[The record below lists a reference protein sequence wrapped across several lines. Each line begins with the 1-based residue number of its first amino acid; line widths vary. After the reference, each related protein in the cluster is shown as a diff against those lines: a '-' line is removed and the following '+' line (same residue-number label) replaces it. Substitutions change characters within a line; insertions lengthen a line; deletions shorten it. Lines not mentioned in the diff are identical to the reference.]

1 MIDVVSYAKKKE
13 SAGSVGSGV
22 GGGLGGS
29 LNSILEPHLLWGQVY
44 DGRHDISGDLRGVG
58 NIESDGNVSAKS
70 INSQVGKIDS
80 VTGQELRYTTIIGGS
95 ISATDSTI
103 TNLTTQSHTSQ
114 SLTTTN
120 LSSDTGTI
128 SDLSTQSHNT
138 QTLTA
143 KGVDTERL
151 TGKDIV
157 VDNLTVNKAAHF
169 FSLSVDEIKA
179 TQGQIIVTPASAI
192 IEKVEVLA
200 SGDYKCLWKNT
211 DNQTTT
217 TQTFSA
223 GDFVVCQ
230 TFNTGQSR
238 YYWRLCTEAGNSD
251 GWNYI
256 TLSKT
261 DKDPA
266 SVSEP
271 LKGDNI
277 VQLGNRTDS
286 TRQAAII
293 ISAYNTGYLD
303 KTVVAPSI
311 VQYQGINDYNL
322 ETHRLNVISV
332 GKNIFSG
339 EFRVDNGK
347 TLESYIADRIKLTA
361 SGTPYI
367 SASSGN
373 WMIWDKDQSKYKDSG
388 ISAAGRD
395 GRDGTTPQIKNGT
408 WWIGGTDTRIPA
420 QGSKGEKGEKGD
432 KGDQGLKGDAG
443 VTPRIVDNVWWIGNT
458 NTQVVAK
465 GQDGRDLDPT
475 PYYKLYDRGGS
486 VAVVDTNSRINISI
500 DLGLIEVVGS
510 SASSVSS
517 NNTPANMI
525 QYTGGLIA
533 INREG
538 RFKHSQTLPYTGQTT
553 FTFNLL
559 SGDKLVDSYTIPV
572 TVLPSTVFSVTDNIK
587 AQVQDTKQSIN
598 NVSGRI
604 GTVENKVT
612 QLTQTADTIKTQV
625 QNNKTG
631 LDTVTGKIRQA
642 ESSISSLTQKAGS
655 IEQTVAG
662 TRTELDN
669 LKQTTTR
676 DINTLRQTA
685 SETESKVSRV
695 EETVRDF
702 SVGGQNLLNG
712 VIDFRQ
718 STPLLHTSKDID
730 GYFYYRS
737 IETEQLE
744 AGKKYTL
751 QLKSDGR
758 IAREHK
764 EGQGTKSFTVWL
776 CGKSDN
782 LLFTSSNMVSDCV
795 WTFTCPTTDKYQ
807 LRLNSYSDG
816 VKYESIKFWDIK
828 VEEGNTVTGWSP
840 SSSDLY
846 NYYSRNRVGFDFIE
860 NFPNDHHPAQSISY
874 NHSSDTL
881 TMSYNVSKAG
891 GQLQDIDYT
900 VLFDSNS
907 VSLPNGQYLVRFT
920 PYLSAA
926 DVRLFVEIDNKAG
939 TQTPIDYS
947 QPAHIISGSEVG
959 RVVEV
964 KDNYLRIYFESA
976 HQAGQDTTSNWS
988 ISLTGLKVTRI
999 SSTESYLSQKANS
1012 IEAKVRNG
1020 DITLDAKRVKVRN
1033 GNTETALF
1041 ENGKIKTRYIE
1052 SQEGL
1057 FSVSD
1062 DGFYYRGTV
1071 KDVENE
1077 TVETKIHN
1085 HGLSSRVDETVLKE
1099 GIFQSVKLSP
1109 YSRDTNLE
1117 IISNS
1122 QEAISIASVSNNLE
1136 AAISITDGAVYG
1148 LRALTRRYK
1157 GGNYTLD
1164 TYVKNVIVTGANDL
1178 ENQVIGNQ
1186 ITYLQ
1191 LPDNDLLTKGML
1203 GPNPTSAERVKY
1215 INKYHQTAENLQAG
1229 QEYIIYKRSSGRL
1242 VISVGDD
1249 PRKKI
1254 SIVKYNQGN
1263 VEVVKSVLFTV
1274 NWVGIIKVLYDGQN
1288 WNLYVD
1294 STNY

>member
-13 SAGSVGSGV
+13 SAGSGGSGAA
-22 GGGLGGS
+22 GGLGGGQ
-29 LNSILEPHLLWGQVY
+29 NSIEPHLLWGQVY
-44 DGRHDISGDLRGVG
+44 DGRHDISGDLLGVG

-70 INSQVGKIDS
+70 INTQAGKIDS

-95 ISATDSTI
+95 ISATDSNI
-103 TNLTTQSHTSQ
+103 TNLTTTTQTSQ

-120 LSSDTGTI
+120 LNSDAGTI
-128 SDLSTQSHNT
+128 TDLSTQTHNT
-138 QTLTA
+138 QQLTA

-192 IEKVEVLA
+192 IEKVEVQA
-200 SGDYKCLWKNT
+200 SGDYKCWWKNT

-217 TQTFSA
+217 TQTFST
-223 GDFVVCQ
+223 GDLVVCQ

-238 YYWRLCTEAGNSD
+238 YYWRKCTEAGSSE

-256 TLSKT
+256 VLSKT
-261 DKDPA
+261 DKDPS

-271 LKGDNI
+271 MKGDNI
-277 VQLGNRTDS
+277 VQLGNQTDP
-286 TRQAAII
+286 TRQAAIV

-367 SASSGN
+367 GSGGT
-373 WMIWDKDQSKYKDSG
+373 WMIWDKASNTYKDSKIPARG
-388 ISAAGRD
+388 QD

-443 VTPRIVDNVWWIGNT
+443 VTPRIVDNVWWVGNT
-458 NTQVVAK
+458 NTQVPAR

-475 PYYKLYDRGGS
+475 PIYKLYDRGGS
-486 VAVVDTNSRINISI
+486 VAVVDTNNRLNLNL
-500 DLGLIEVVGS
+500 DLGLIEVVGQ

-517 NNTPANMI
+517 DNTPANKI
-525 QYTGGLIA
+525 QYNGGLIG

-538 RFKHSQTLPYTGQTT
+538 LFKHTQSLPYTGQTT

-559 SGDKLVDSYTIPV
+559 SGDKLLDSFTIPV
-572 TVLPSTVFSVTDNIK
+572 TVLPSTVFSVTDQIK

-598 NVSGRI
+598 NVTGRI

-625 QNNKTG
+625 QNNKTN

-669 LKQTTTR
+669 LQKTTTR

-695 EETVRDF
+695 EEQVRDF

-718 STPLLHTSKDID
+718 PTPLLHTSKDKD
-730 GYFYYRS
+730 GYIYYRGVTS
-737 IETEQLE
+737 ELLE

-751 QLKSDGR
+751 QIKSDGVL
-758 IAREHK
+758 ARGHER
-764 EGQGTKSFTVWL
+764 QGDKSFTVWL

-782 LLFTSSNMVSDCV
+782 LLFTSENAESDCV
-795 WTFTCPTTDKYQ
+795 WTFTCPTTDHYQ

-816 VKYESIKFWDIK
+816 VVYESIKFWDIK
-828 VEEGNTVTGWSP
+828 LEEGNIATGWSP
-840 SSSDLY
+840 SSSDIY
-846 NYYSRNRVGFDFIE
+846 NYYSRNRVGFDFVQ

-874 NHSSDTL
+874 NHSTDTV

-907 VSLPNGQYLVRFT
+907 YAIPNGLYLVRFT

-926 DVRLFVEIDNKAG
+926 DVRLKVEIDNKESI
-939 TQTPIDYS
+939 QTPIDYS
-947 QPAHIISGSEVG
+947 QPAHIISGSEVS

-976 HQAGQDTTSNWS
+976 HQAGQDTTRDWS
-988 ISLTGLKVTRI
+988 IALTGLKVVRI
-999 SSTESYLSQKANS
+999 NSTESYLKQSADK
-1012 IEAKVRNG
+1012 IEAKVLNG
-1020 DITLDAKRVKVRN
+1020 DIILDAKKVKIKN

-1052 SQEGL
+1052 SQGGL
-1057 FSVSD
+1057 FSIND

-1085 HGLSSRVDETVLKE
+1085 HGLSTRVDETIKKE
-1099 GIFQSVKLSP
+1099 GIYSKVAISP
-1109 YSRDTNLE
+1109 YSRDINLE
-1117 IISNS
+1117 IVSNS
-1122 QEAISIASVSNNLE
+1122 QTAISISSPSHDPLHNAVALSV
-1136 AAISITDGAVYG
+1136 TDGCVAG
-1148 LRALTRRYK
+1148 MRYATTYVSS
-1157 GGNYTLD
+1157 GTTYLD
-1164 TYVKNVIVTGANDL
+1164 TYVQNIIVNGETASPPQMTKEGA
-1178 ENQVIGNQ
+1178 GN
-1186 ITYLQ
+1186 TVLV
-1191 LPDNDLLTKGML
+1191 LPDDDSLSKGEL
-1203 GPNPTSAERVKY
+1203 QGDFTTSDKIAWQK
-1215 INKYHQTAENLQAG
+1215 KHGLPPQTLQTG
-1229 QEYIIYKRSSGRL
+1229 QEYRIYKRSKGTIKVVSNSNYPILYYTSNGIIQGDL
-1242 VISVGDD
+1242 VLPANYIGVL
-1249 PRKKI
+1249 
-1254 SIVKYNQGN
+1254 
-1263 VEVVKSVLFTV
+1263 SVLF
-1274 NWVGIIKVLYDGQN
+1274 DGN
-1288 WNLYVD
+1288 YWNIY
-1294 STNY
+1294 TNKY

>member
-13 SAGSVGSGV
+13 SVGSGGSGV

-29 LNSILEPHLLWGQVY
+29 QNSTLEPHLLWGQVY
-44 DGRHDISGDLRGVG
+44 DGRHDISGDLLGVG
-58 NIESDGNVSAKS
+58 NIESDGSISAKS
-70 INSQVGKIDS
+70 INTQTGKLDS

-103 TNLTTQSHTSQ
+103 TNLTTTNHTSQ

-120 LSSDTGTI
+120 LNSDTGTI
-128 SDLSTQSHNT
+128 TDLSTQTHNT
-138 QTLTA
+138 QQLTA

-200 SGDYKCLWKNT
+200 SGDYRCLWKNT

-217 TQTFSA
+217 TQTFNA

-238 YYWRLCTEAGNSD
+238 YYWRLCTEAGNSE

-271 LKGDNI
+271 MKGDNI
-277 VQLGNRTDS
+277 VQLGNRTDT

-367 SASSGN
+367 GSGGT
-373 WMIWDKDQSKYKDSG
+373 WMIWDKASNTYKDSKIPARG
-388 ISAAGRD
+388 QD

-408 WWIGGTDTRIPA
+408 WWIAGTDTRIPA

-458 NTQVVAK
+458 NTQVVAR

-475 PYYKLYDRGGS
+475 LYYKLYDRGGS
-486 VAVVDTNSRINISI
+486 VAVVDTNNRLNLNI
-500 DLGLIEVVGS
+500 DLGLIEVVGQ

-517 NNTPANMI
+517 DNTPANKI
-525 QYTGGLIA
+525 QYNGGLIG

-538 RFKHSQTLPYTGQTT
+538 LFKHSQELPYTGQTT

-572 TVLPSTVFSVTDNIK
+572 TVLPSTVFSVTDQIK

-598 NVSGRI
+598 NVTGRI

-631 LDTVTGKIRQA
+631 LDSVTGKIRQA

-669 LKQTTTR
+669 LKNTTTR

-718 STPLLHTSKDID
+718 PTPLLHTSKDKD
-730 GYFYYRS
+730 GYFYYRGVTS
-737 IETEQLE
+737 ELLE

-751 QLKSDGR
+751 QLKSDGVL
-758 IAREHK
+758 ARGHEK
-764 EGQGTKSFTVWL
+764 QGDKSFTVWL

-782 LLFTSSNMVSDCV
+782 LLFTSENAESDCV
-795 WTFTCPTTDKYQ
+795 WTFTCPTTDHYI

-828 VEEGNTVTGWSP
+828 LEEGNIVSGWSP

-846 NYYSRNRVGFDFIE
+846 NYYSRNRVGFDFVQ

-874 NHSSDTL
+874 NHSTDTV
-881 TMSYNVSKAG
+881 TMTYNVSKAG

-907 VSLPNGQYLVRFT
+907 YAIPNGQYLVRFT

-926 DVRLFVEIDNKAG
+926 DVRLLVEIDNKNS

-947 QPAHIISGSEVG
+947 QPAHIISGSEVS

-976 HQAGQDTTSNWS
+976 HQAGQDTTRDWS
-988 ISLTGLKVTRI
+988 IALTGLKVVRI
-999 SSTESYLSQKANS
+999 NSTESYLKQSADK
-1012 IEAKVRNG
+1012 IEAKVLNG
-1020 DITLDAKRVKVRN
+1020 DIILDAKKVKIKN

-1052 SQEGL
+1052 SPTGIYKVGE
-1057 FSVSD
+1057 
-1062 DGFYYRGTV
+1062 DGFYYQGTV
-1071 KDVENE
+1071 KDVDNE
-1077 TVETKIHN
+1077 TVETKIHS
-1085 HGLSSRVDETVLKE
+1085 HGLTTRVDETIKKE
-1099 GIFQSVKLSP
+1099 GIYSKVAISP
-1109 YSRDTNLE
+1109 YSRDINLD
-1117 IISNS
+1117 IVSNS
-1122 QEAISIASVSNNLE
+1122 QTAISISSPSHDPLHNTVALSV
-1136 AAISITDGAVYG
+1136 TDGCVAG
-1148 LRALTRRYK
+1148 MRYATTYVSS
-1157 GGNYTLD
+1157 GTTYLD
-1164 TYVKNVIVTGANDL
+1164 TYVQNIIVNGETASPPQMTKEGA
-1178 ENQVIGNQ
+1178 GN
-1186 ITYLQ
+1186 TVLV
-1191 LPDNDLLTKGML
+1191 LPDDDSLSKGEL
-1203 GPNPTSAERVKY
+1203 QGDFTTSDKIAWQK
-1215 INKYHQTAENLQAG
+1215 KHGLPPQTLQTG
-1229 QEYIIYKRSSGRL
+1229 QEYRIYKRSKGTIKVVSNSNYPILYYTSNGIIQGDL
-1242 VISVGDD
+1242 VLPANYIGVL
-1249 PRKKI
+1249 
-1254 SIVKYNQGN
+1254 
-1263 VEVVKSVLFTV
+1263 SVLF
-1274 NWVGIIKVLYDGQN
+1274 DGN
-1288 WNLYVD
+1288 YWNIY
-1294 STNY
+1294 TNKY

>member
-13 SAGSVGSGV
+13 SAGSGGSGA
-22 GGGLGGS
+22 GGGIGGS
-29 LNSILEPHLLWGQVY
+29 QNSTLEPHLLWGQVY
-44 DGRHDISGDLRGVG
+44 DGRHDISGDLVGVG
-58 NIESDGNVSAKS
+58 NIESDGNISAKG
-70 INSQVGKIDS
+70 INTQSGKIDS

-103 TNLTTQSHTSQ
+103 TNLTTTNHTSQ

-120 LSSDTGTI
+120 LNSDTGTI
-128 SDLSTQSHNT
+128 TDLSTQSHNT
-138 QTLTA
+138 QQLTA

-200 SGDYKCLWKNT
+200 SGDYKCWWKNT

-217 TQTFSA
+217 TQTFST

-238 YYWRLCTEAGNSD
+238 YYWRLCTEAGGSD

-271 LKGDNI
+271 MKGDNI
-277 VQLGNRTDS
+277 VQLGNRTDP

-367 SASSGN
+367 GN
-373 WMIWDKDQSKYKDSG
+373 NNNWWIWDKDQSKYKDSG
-388 ISAAGRD
+388 ISAAGRNGQD
-395 GRDGTTPQIKNGT
+395 GLTPRIVNNV
-408 WWIGGTDTRIPA
+408 WWIGNTNTGISA
-420 QGSKGEKGEKGD
+420 VGQKGD
-432 KGDQGLKGDAG
+432 KGDRGEKGDQGQKGDAG
-443 VTPRIVDNVWWIGNT
+443 LTPRIVDNVWWIGNT
-458 NTQVVAK
+458 NTNVLAR

-475 PYYKLYDRGGS
+475 PYYKLYDRGSS
-486 VAVVDTNSRINISI
+486 VAVVDTNNRLSLNI
-500 DLGLIEVVGS
+500 DLGLIEVVGQ

-517 NNTPANMI
+517 DNIAANLI
-525 QYTGGLIA
+525 QYNGGLIA

-559 SGDKLVDSYTIPV
+559 SGDKLVDSFTIPV
-572 TVLPSTVFSVTDNIK
+572 TVLPSTVFSVTDQIK

-598 NVSGRI
+598 NVTGRI

-625 QNNKTG
+625 QTNKTN

-669 LKQTTTR
+669 LKNTTTR

-718 STPLLHTSKDID
+718 PTPLLHTSKDKD

-737 IETEQLE
+737 IETEQLL

-751 QLKSDGR
+751 QIKSDGFL
-758 IAREHK
+758 ARGHER
-764 EGQGTKSFTVWL
+764 QGDKSFTVWL
-776 CGKSDN
+776 CGKTDN
-782 LLFTSSNMVSDCV
+782 LLFTSANSVSDCV
-795 WTFTCPTTDKYQ
+795 WTFTCPTTDKYI

-816 VKYESIKFWDIK
+816 VKYESLKFWDIK

-840 SSSDLY
+840 SSSDIY
-846 NYYSRNRVGFDFIE
+846 NYYSRNRVGFDFVQ

-881 TMSYNVSKAG
+881 TMSYNISKAG

-907 VSLPNGQYLVRFT
+907 SNLPNGLYLIRFT

-926 DVRLFVEIDNKAG
+926 DVRLLVEIDNKAG
-939 TQTPIDYS
+939 TQTPIDYT
-947 QPAHIISGSEVG
+947 QPAHIISGSEVS

-976 HQAGQDTTSNWS
+976 HQAGQDTTRDWS
-988 ISLTGLKVTRI
+988 VSLTGLKVVRI
-999 SSTESYLSQKANS
+999 NSTESYLKQSADK
-1012 IEAKVRNG
+1012 IEAKVLNG
-1020 DITLDAKRVKVRN
+1020 DIILDAKRVKIKN
-1033 GNTETALF
+1033 GNTEATLF
-1041 ENGKIKTRYIE
+1041 ENGRIKARYIE
-1052 SQEGL
+1052 SQGGL
-1057 FSVSD
+1057 FSIND

-1085 HGLSSRVDETVLKE
+1085 HGLTTRVDETVLKE

-1109 YSRDTNLE
+1109 YSRDTNLD

-1122 QEAISIASVSNNLE
+1122 EEAISISSVSNNLE

-1148 LRALTRRYK
+1148 LRNLTRRYK

-1164 TYVKNVIVTGANDL
+1164 TYVKNVIVTGASDL
-1178 ENQVIGNQ
+1178 ENQVLGNQ
-1186 ITYLQ
+1186 GTNLQ

-1203 GPNPTSAERVKY
+1203 SPNPTSAERVKY
-1215 INKYHQTAENLQAG
+1215 INKYHSLPENLQAG

-1242 VISVGDD
+1242 VISVDDD
-1249 PRKKI
+1249 PHKKI

-1263 VEVVKSVLFTV
+1263 VEIVKSVLFTV

>member
-13 SAGSVGSGV
+13 SGGSGAGGV

-29 LNSILEPHLLWGQVY
+29 QISTLEPHLLWGQVY
-44 DGRHDISGDLRGVG
+44 DGRHDISGDLLGVG
-58 NIESDGNVSAKS
+58 NIESDGSISAKA
-70 INSQVGKIDS
+70 INTQTGKIDS

-95 ISATDSTI
+95 VSATDSTI
-103 TNLTTQSHTSQ
+103 TNLTTTNHTSQ

-120 LSSDTGTI
+120 LNSDTGTI
-128 SDLSTQSHNT
+128 TDLTSQSHSTQ
-138 QTLTA
+138 QLTA

-200 SGDYKCLWKNT
+200 SGDYKCWWKNT

-217 TQTFSA
+217 TQTFNA

-238 YYWRLCTEAGNSD
+238 YYWRLCTEAGSSD

-271 LKGDNI
+271 MKGDNI
-277 VQLGNRTDS
+277 VQLGNRTDP

-367 SASSGN
+367 SGSSGN
-373 WMIWDKDQSKYKDSG
+373 WMVWDQNQNKYKDSG
-388 ISAAGRD
+388 ISAAGRNGQD
-395 GRDGTTPQIKNGT
+395 APTPIIKSGV
-408 WWIGGTDTRIPA
+408 WWV
-420 QGSKGEKGEKGD
+420 GSTNTGISAVGQKGD
-432 KGDQGLKGDAG
+432 KGDKGDRG
-443 VTPRIVDNVWWIGNT
+443 EKGERGSDGLIPRIVENFWWVGNT
-458 NTQVVAK
+458 NTNVPAR

-486 VAVVDTNSRINISI
+486 VAVVDTNNRLNLNI
-500 DLGLIEVVGS
+500 DLGLIEVVGQ

-517 NNTPANMI
+517 DNTPANKI
-525 QYTGGLIA
+525 QYSGGLIG

-538 RFKHSQTLPYTGQTT
+538 RFKHTQTLPYTGQTT

-572 TVLPSTVFSVTDNIK
+572 TVLPSTVFSVTDQIK

-598 NVSGRI
+598 NVTGRI

-669 LKQTTTR
+669 LQKTTTR

-718 STPLLHTSKDID
+718 STPLLHTSKDKD
-730 GYFYYRS
+730 GYFYYRGVTS
-737 IETEQLE
+737 ELLE

-751 QLKSDGR
+751 QIKSDGVL
-758 IAREHK
+758 AREHK
-764 EGQGTKSFTVWL
+764 EGQGNKSFTVWL

-782 LLFTSSNMVSDCV
+782 LLFTSENAESDCV
-795 WTFTCPTTDKYQ
+795 WTFTCPTADHYI

-828 VEEGNTVTGWSP
+828 LEEGNIVSGWSP

-846 NYYSRNRVGFDFIE
+846 NYYSRNRVGFEFVQ

-874 NHSSDTL
+874 NHSTDTL
-881 TMSYNVSKAG
+881 TMSYNISKAG

-907 VSLPNGQYLVRFT
+907 SAIPNGQYLVRFT

-947 QPAHIISGSEVG
+947 QPAHIISGSEVS
-959 RVVEV
+959 RVVDV

-976 HQAGQDTTSNWS
+976 HQAGQDTTRDWS
-988 ISLTGLKVTRI
+988 IALTGLKVTRI
-999 SSTESYLSQKANS
+999 NSTESYLKQSADK
-1012 IEAKVRNG
+1012 IEAKVLNG
-1020 DITLDAKRVKVRN
+1020 DIILDAKKVKIKN

-1052 SQEGL
+1052 SQGGL

-1085 HGLSSRVDETVLKE
+1085 HGLSSRVDETIKKE
-1099 GIFQSVKLSP
+1099 GIYSKVAISP
-1109 YSRDTNLE
+1109 YSRDINLD
-1117 IISNS
+1117 IVSNS
-1122 QEAISIASVSNNLE
+1122 QEAVSISSVSNNLE

-1148 LRALTRRYK
+1148 LRNLTRLYK

-1164 TYVKNVIVTGANDL
+1164 TYVKNVIVTGASDL
-1178 ENQVIGNQ
+1178 ENQIQGNQ

-1215 INKYHQTAENLQAG
+1215 INKYHSTPENLQAG

-1242 VISVGDD
+1242 EISVDTD
-1249 PRKKI
+1249 PRKKA

-1263 VEVVKSVLFTV
+1263 VEIVKSVMFTV
-1274 NWVGIIKVLYDGQN
+1274 NWVGIIKILYDGQN

>member
-13 SAGSVGSGV
+13 SVGSGGSGV
-22 GGGLGGS
+22 GGGIGGGQIS
-29 LNSILEPHLLWGQVY
+29 TLEPHLLWGQVY
-44 DGRHDISGDLRGVG
+44 DGRHDISGDLLGVG
-58 NIESDGNVSAKS
+58 NIESDGSVSAKV
-70 INSQVGKIDS
+70 INTQAGKIDS

-103 TNLTTQSHTSQ
+103 TNLTTTNHTSQ

-120 LSSDTGTI
+120 LNSDTGTI
-128 SDLSTQSHNT
+128 TDLSTQTHNT
-138 QTLTA
+138 QQLTA

-169 FSLSVDEIKA
+169 FSLSVDEVRA
-179 TQGQIIVTPASAI
+179 VGGQLILTPASAKLD
-192 IEKVEVLA
+192 KVEVLGNG
-200 SGDYKCLWKNT
+200 SFKCSWKNN
-211 DNQTTT
+211 DGNKKVVNQ
-217 TQTFSA
+217 FLSN
-223 GDFVVCQ
+223 DLVVCQ
-230 TFNTGQSR
+230 TFNLKTGST
-238 YYWRLCTEAGNSD
+238 YYWRKCIEAGTD
-251 GWNYI
+251 GDYNYI
-256 TLSKT
+256 ILSNT
-261 DKDPA
+261 DKDSNSNSNP
-266 SVSEP
+266 SV
-271 LKGDNI
+271 GDEI
-277 VQLGNRTDS
+277 VQLGNTSDTS
-286 TRQAAII
+286 RQSAII
-293 ISAYNTGYLD
+293 ISAYNSTYLD
-303 KTVVAPSI
+303 PTIKAPSV
-311 VQYQGINDYNL
+311 VQYSGISSYQL
-322 ETHRLNVISV
+322 EPYRQNVLSKS
-332 GKNIFSG
+332 GNKFQG
-339 EFRVDNGK
+339 EFRVDNGV

-367 SASSGN
+367 GSGGT
-373 WMIWDKDQSKYKDSG
+373 WMIWDKASNTYKDSKIPARG
-388 ISAAGRD
+388 QD

-408 WWIGGTDTRIPA
+408 WWVGGTDTRIPA

-432 KGDQGLKGDAG
+432 KGDQGQKGDAG

-458 NTQVVAK
+458 NTNVPAR

-486 VAVVDTNSRINISI
+486 VAVVDTNNRLSLNI
-500 DLGLIEVVGS
+500 DLGLIEVVGQ

-517 NNTPANMI
+517 DNTAANKI
-525 QYTGGLIA
+525 QYNGGLIG

-538 RFKHSQTLPYTGQTT
+538 RFKHSQELPNTGQTT

-572 TVLPSTVFSVTDNIK
+572 TVLPSTVFSVTDQIK

-598 NVSGRI
+598 NVTGRI

-625 QNNKTG
+625 QNNKTN
-631 LDTVTGKIRQA
+631 LDTVTGKLGRA
-642 ESSISSLTQKAGS
+642 ESSISSLTQKASS

-669 LKQTTTR
+669 LKKTTTR

-718 STPLLHTSKDID
+718 PTPLLHTSKDKD
-730 GYFYYRS
+730 GYFYYRGVTS
-737 IETEQLE
+737 ELLE

-751 QLKSDGR
+751 QLKSDGVL
-758 IAREHK
+758 ARGHEK
-764 EGQGTKSFTVWL
+764 QGDKSFTVWL

-782 LLFTSSNMVSDCV
+782 LLFTSENAESDCV
-795 WTFTCPTTDKYQ
+795 WTFTCPTTDHYI

-828 VEEGNTVTGWSP
+828 LEEGNIVSGWSP

-846 NYYSRNRVGFDFIE
+846 NYYSRNRVGFDFVQ

-874 NHSSDTL
+874 NHSTDTL

-907 VSLPNGQYLVRFT
+907 YAIPNGQYLVRFT

-926 DVRLFVEIDNKAG
+926 DVRLLVEIDNKAG

-947 QPAHIISGSEVG
+947 QPAHIINSGNEVSK
-959 RVVEV
+959 VIEV

-976 HQAGQDTTSNWS
+976 HQAGQDTTRDWS
-988 ISLTGLKVTRI
+988 INLTGLKVTRI
-999 SSTESYLSQKANS
+999 SSTESFLKQSADK
-1012 IEAKVRNG
+1012 IEAKVLNG
-1020 DITLDAKRVKVRN
+1020 DIILDAKRVKVRN

-1041 ENGKIKTRYIE
+1041 ENGKIKARYIE

-1085 HGLSSRVDETVLKE
+1085 HGLSTRVDETVLKD
-1099 GIFQSVKLSP
+1099 GIFQSVSISP
-1109 YSRDTNLE
+1109 YSRDTN
-1117 IISNS
+1117 IDIVSNS
-1122 QEAISIASVSNNLE
+1122 QEAVSISSVSNNLE
-1136 AAISITDGAVYG
+1136 AALSITDGAVYG
-1148 LRALTRRYK
+1148 LRNLTRRYK

-1164 TYVKNVIVTGANDL
+1164 TYVKNVIVTGASDL
-1178 ENQVIGNQ
+1178 ENQVLGNQ
-1186 ITYLQ
+1186 GTNLQ

-1215 INKYHQTAENLQAG
+1215 INKYHSTPENLQAG

-1242 VISVGDD
+1242 VISVDDD
-1249 PRKKI
+1249 PHKKI

>member
-1 MIDVVSYAKKKE
+1 MIDVVSYAKKKKE
-13 SAGSVGSGV
+13 SVGSGGSGV

-29 LNSILEPHLLWGQVY
+29 QNSTLEPHLLWGQVY
-44 DGRHDISGDLRGVG
+44 DGRHDISGDLLGVG
-58 NIESDGNVSAKS
+58 NIESDGSVSAKA
-70 INSQVGKIDS
+70 INTQAGKIDS

-103 TNLTTQSHTSQ
+103 TNLTTTSHTSQ

-120 LSSDTGTI
+120 LNSDTGTI
-128 SDLSTQSHNT
+128 TDLSTQSHNT
-138 QTLTA
+138 QQLTA
-143 KGVDTERL
+143 KGVEAERL

-200 SGDYKCLWKNT
+200 SGDYKCWWKNT

-217 TQTFSA
+217 TQTFNA

-238 YYWRLCTEAGNSD
+238 YYWRLCTEAGNSE

-271 LKGDNI
+271 MKGDNI
-277 VQLGNRTDS
+277 VQLGNRTDT

-332 GKNIFSG
+332 GKNIFNG

-347 TLESYIADRIKLTA
+347 TLEQYIANRVKLSQ
-361 SGTPYI
+361 SGTPFI
-367 SASSGN
+367 GSSGN
-373 WMIWDKDQSKYKDSG
+373 WMIWDQDQNKYKDSG
-388 ISAAGRD
+388 ISAAGRNGQD
-395 GRDGTTPQIKNGT
+395 GLTPRIVNNV
-408 WWIGGTDTRIPA
+408 WWIGSTNTGISA
-420 QGSKGEKGEKGD
+420 VGQKGD
-432 KGDQGLKGDAG
+432 KGDRGEKGDQGQKGDAG
-443 VTPRIVDNVWWIGNT
+443 LTPRIVDNVWWVGNT
-458 NTQVVAK
+458 NTNVPAK

-486 VAVVDTNSRINISI
+486 VAVVDTNNRLSLNI
-500 DLGLIEVVGS
+500 DLGLIEVLGQ

-517 NNTPANMI
+517 DNTPANKI
-525 QYTGGLIA
+525 QYSGGLIG

-538 RFKHSQTLPYTGQTT
+538 HFKHTQSLPYTGQTT

-572 TVLPSTVFSVTDNIK
+572 TVLPSTVFSVTDQIK

-598 NVSGRI
+598 NVTGRI

-625 QNNKTG
+625 QNNKTN

-669 LKQTTTR
+669 LQKTTTR

-718 STPLLHTSKDID
+718 PTPLLHTSKEKD
-730 GYFYYRS
+730 GYIYYRGVTS
-737 IETEQLE
+737 ELLE

-751 QLKSDGR
+751 QLKSDGVL
-758 IAREHK
+758 ARGHER
-764 EGQGTKSFTVWL
+764 QGDKSFTVWL

-795 WTFTCPTTDKYQ
+795 WTFTCPTTDHYQ

-828 VEEGNTVTGWSP
+828 VEEGNIATGWSP

-846 NYYSRNRVGFDFIE
+846 NYYSRNRVGFDFVQ

-874 NHSSDTL
+874 NHSTDTV
-881 TMSYNVSKAG
+881 TMTYNVSKAG
-891 GQLQDIDYT
+891 GQLQDIDYS

-907 VSLPNGQYLVRFT
+907 YAIPNGQYMVRFT

-926 DVRLFVEIDNKAG
+926 DVRLKVEIDNKDSI
-939 TQTPIDYS
+939 QTPIDYS
-947 QPAHIISGSEVG
+947 QPAHIISGSEIS

-976 HQAGQDTTSNWS
+976 HQAGQDTTRDWS
-988 ISLTGLKVTRI
+988 IALTGLKVVRI
-999 SSTESYLSQKANS
+999 NSTESYLKQSADK
-1012 IEAKVRNG
+1012 IEAKVLNG
-1020 DITLDAKRVKVRN
+1020 DIILDAKRVKVRN

-1041 ENGKIKTRYIE
+1041 ENGKIK
-1052 SQEGL
+1052 SQGGL

-1085 HGLSSRVDETVLKE
+1085 HGLSTRVDETVLKD
-1099 GIFQSVKLSP
+1099 GIFQSVSISP
-1109 YSRDTNLE
+1109 YSRDTN
-1117 IISNS
+1117 INIVSNS
-1122 QEAISIASVSNNLE
+1122 QEAVSISSVSNNLDS
-1136 AAISITDGAVYG
+1136 AITITDGAVYG
-1148 LRALTRRYK
+1148 LRALTRLYK

-1164 TYVKNVIVTGANDL
+1164 TYVKNVIVTGASDL
-1178 ENQVIGNQ
+1178 ENQVLGNQ
-1186 ITYLQ
+1186 GTNLQ

-1242 VISVGDD
+1242 VISVDDD

>member
-13 SAGSVGSGV
+13 SAGSGGSGV

-29 LNSILEPHLLWGQVY
+29 QNSTLEPHLLWGQVY
-44 DGRHDISGDLRGVG
+44 DGRHDISGDLLGVG
-58 NIESDGNVSAKS
+58 NIESDGSISAKA
-70 INSQVGKIDS
+70 INTQTGKIDS

-95 ISATDSTI
+95 ISATDSNI
-103 TNLTTQSHTSQ
+103 TNLTTTNHTSQ

-120 LSSDTGTI
+120 LNSDTGTI
-128 SDLSTQSHNT
+128 TDLSTQSHNT
-138 QTLTA
+138 QSLTA

-200 SGDYKCLWKNT
+200 NGDYKCWWKNT
-211 DNQTTT
+211 DNQTIT
-217 TQTFSA
+217 TQTFNA

-238 YYWRLCTEAGNSD
+238 YYWRLCTEAGSSD

-271 LKGDNI
+271 MKGDNI
-277 VQLGNRTDS
+277 VQLGNRTDT

-367 SASSGN
+367 GSGGT
-373 WMIWDKDQSKYKDSG
+373 WMIWDKASNTYKDSKIPARG
-388 ISAAGRD
+388 QD

-443 VTPRIVDNVWWIGNT
+443 ITPRIVDNVWWIGNT
-458 NTQVVAK
+458 NTNVPAR

-486 VAVVDTNSRINISI
+486 VAVVDTNNRLNLNL

-517 NNTPANMI
+517 DNTPANKI
-525 QYTGGLIA
+525 QYNGGLIA

-538 RFKHSQTLPYTGQTT
+538 LFKHSQTLPYTGQTT

-572 TVLPSTVFSVTDNIK
+572 TILPSTVFSVTDQIK
-587 AQVQDTKQSIN
+587 AQVQDTKQGIN
-598 NVSGRI
+598 NVTGRI

-625 QNNKTG
+625 QTNKTN

-655 IEQTVAG
+655 IEQTVTG

-669 LKQTTTR
+669 LQNTTTR

-718 STPLLHTSKDID
+718 PTPLLHTSKDKD
-730 GYFYYRS
+730 GYIYYRGVTS
-737 IETEQLE
+737 ELLE

-751 QLKSDGR
+751 QLKSDGVL
-758 IAREHK
+758 ARGHEK
-764 EGQGTKSFTVWL
+764 QGDKSFTVWL

-782 LLFTSSNMVSDCV
+782 LLFTSSNSVSDCV
-795 WTFTCPTTDKYQ
+795 WTFTCPTTDHYQ

-828 VEEGNTVTGWSP
+828 LEEGNIATGWSP

-846 NYYSRNRVGFDFIE
+846 NYYSRNRVGFDFVQ

-874 NHSSDTL
+874 NHSTDTV
-881 TMSYNVSKAG
+881 TMSYNVSRAG

-907 VSLPNGQYLVRFT
+907 YAIPNGQYLVRFT

-926 DVRLFVEIDNKAG
+926 DVRLLVEIDNKESI
-939 TQTPIDYS
+939 QTPIDYS
-947 QPAHIISGSEVG
+947 QPAHIISGSEVS

-976 HQAGQDTTSNWS
+976 HQVGQDTTRDWS
-988 ISLTGLKVTRI
+988 IALTGLKVVRI
-999 SSTESYLSQKANS
+999 NSTESYLKQSADL
-1012 IEAKVRNG
+1012 IEAKVLNG
-1020 DITLDAKRVKVRN
+1020 DIILDAKKVKIKN

-1041 ENGKIKTRYIE
+1041 ENGRIKARYIE
-1052 SQEGL
+1052 SQGGL
-1057 FSVSD
+1057 FSIND

-1085 HGLSSRVDETVLKE
+1085 HGLTTRVDETIKKE
-1099 GIFQSVKLSP
+1099 GIYSKVAISP
-1109 YSRDTNLE
+1109 YSRDINLD
-1117 IISNS
+1117 IVSNS
-1122 QEAISIASVSNNLE
+1122 QTAISISSPSHDPLHNTVALSV
-1136 AAISITDGAVYG
+1136 TDGCVAG
-1148 LRALTRRYK
+1148 MRYATTYVSS
-1157 GGNYTLD
+1157 GTTYLD
-1164 TYVKNVIVTGANDL
+1164 TYVQNIIVNGETASPPQMTKEGA
-1178 ENQVIGNQ
+1178 GN
-1186 ITYLQ
+1186 TVLV
-1191 LPDNDLLTKGML
+1191 LPDDDSLSKGEL
-1203 GPNPTSAERVKY
+1203 QGDFTTSDKIAWQK
-1215 INKYHQTAENLQAG
+1215 KHGLPPQTLQTG
-1229 QEYIIYKRSSGRL
+1229 QEYRIYKRSKGTIKVVSNSNYPILYYTSNGIIQGDL
-1242 VISVGDD
+1242 VLPANYIGVL
-1249 PRKKI
+1249 R
-1254 SIVKYNQGN
+1254 
-1263 VEVVKSVLFTV
+1263 VLF
-1274 NWVGIIKVLYDGQN
+1274 DGN
-1288 WNLYVD
+1288 YWNIY
-1294 STNY
+1294 TNKY

>member
-13 SAGSVGSGV
+13 SAGSGGSGV
-22 GGGLGGS
+22 GGGIGGS
-29 LNSILEPHLLWGQVY
+29 QNSTLEPHLLWGQVY
-44 DGRHDISGDLRGVG
+44 DGRHDISGDLIGVG
-58 NIESDGNVSAKS
+58 NIESDGSISAKA
-70 INSQVGKIDS
+70 INTQAGKIDS

-95 ISATDSTI
+95 VSATDSTI
-103 TNLTTQSHTSQ
+103 TNLTTTTHTSQ

-128 SDLSTQSHNT
+128 TDLSTQTHNT
-138 QTLTA
+138 QQLTA

-200 SGDYKCLWKNT
+200 SGDYKCWWKNT

-271 LKGDNI
+271 MKGDNI
-277 VQLGNRTDS
+277 VQLGNRTDP

-322 ETHRLNVISV
+322 DTHRLNVISV

-367 SASSGN
+367 GN
-373 WMIWDKDQSKYKDSG
+373 NNNWWIWDKDQSKYKDSG
-388 ISAAGRD
+388 ISAAGRNGQD
-395 GRDGTTPQIKNGT
+395 GLTPRIVNNV
-408 WWIGGTDTRIPA
+408 WWIGNTNTGISA
-420 QGSKGEKGEKGD
+420 VGQKGD
-432 KGDQGLKGDAG
+432 RGEKGDQGLKGDAG

-458 NTQVVAK
+458 NTQVPAR

-475 PYYKLYDRGGS
+475 PYYKLYDRGSS
-486 VAVVDTNSRINISI
+486 VAVVDTNNRLSLNI
-500 DLGLIEVVGS
+500 DLGLIEVLGQ

-517 NNTPANMI
+517 DNTPANKI
-525 QYTGGLIA
+525 QYNGGLIG

-572 TVLPSTVFSVTDNIK
+572 TVLPSTVFSVTDQIK

-598 NVSGRI
+598 NVTGRI

-625 QNNKTG
+625 QTNKTN

-669 LKQTTTR
+669 LKNTTTR

-718 STPLLHTSKDID
+718 PTPLLHTSKDKD
-730 GYFYYRS
+730 GYFYYRGVTS
-737 IETEQLE
+737 EILE

-751 QLKSDGR
+751 QLLSNGVL
-758 IAREHK
+758 ARGHER
-764 EGQGTKSFTVWL
+764 QGDKSFTVWL

-795 WTFTCPTTDKYQ
+795 WTFTCPATDHYQ

-816 VKYESIKFWDIK
+816 VVYESIKFWDIK
-828 VEEGNTVTGWSP
+828 LEEGNIATGWSP

-846 NYYSRNRVGFDFIE
+846 NYYSRNRVGFDFVQ

-874 NHSSDTL
+874 NHSTDTV
-881 TMSYNVSKAG
+881 TMTYNVSKAG

-907 VSLPNGQYLVRFT
+907 YAIPNGQYLVRFT

-926 DVRLFVEIDNKAG
+926 DVRLLVEIDNKESI
-939 TQTPIDYS
+939 QTPIDYS
-947 QPAHIISGSEVG
+947 QPAHIISGSEVS

-976 HQAGQDTTSNWS
+976 HQAGQDTTRDWS
-988 ISLTGLKVTRI
+988 IALTGLKVVRI
-999 SSTESYLSQKANS
+999 NSTESYLKQSADK
-1012 IEAKVRNG
+1012 IEAKVLNG
-1020 DITLDAKRVKVRN
+1020 DIILDAKRVKIKN
-1033 GNTETALF
+1033 GDTETALF

-1052 SQEGL
+1052 SQGGL

-1071 KDVENE
+1071 KDIENE

-1085 HGLSSRVDETVLKE
+1085 HGLSTRVDETVLKE

-1122 QEAISIASVSNNLE
+1122 EEAISIASVSNNLE

-1148 LRALTRRYK
+1148 LRNLTKLYK
-1157 GGNYTLD
+1157 GGNHTLD
-1164 TYVKNVIVTGANDL
+1164 TYVKNVIVTGASDL
-1178 ENQVIGNQ
+1178 ENQIQGNQ

-1203 GPNPTSAERVKY
+1203 SHNPTSAERVKY
-1215 INKYHQTAENLQAG
+1215 INKYHQTPENLQAG

-1242 VISVGDD
+1242 EISVDTD
-1249 PRKKI
+1249 PRKNV

>member
-13 SAGSVGSGV
+13 SAGSGGSGV
-22 GGGLGGS
+22 GGGIGGS
-29 LNSILEPHLLWGQVY
+29 QISTLEPHLLWGQVY
-44 DGRHDISGDLRGVG
+44 DGRHDISGDLLGVG

-70 INSQVGKIDS
+70 INTQTGKLDS

-103 TNLTTQSHTSQ
+103 TNLTTTSHTSQ

-120 LSSDTGTI
+120 LNSDTGTI
-128 SDLSTQSHNT
+128 TDLSTQTHNT
-138 QTLTA
+138 QQLTA

-179 TQGQIIVTPASAI
+179 TQGQIIVTPASGV

-200 SGDYKCLWKNT
+200 NGDYKCWWKNT

-238 YYWRLCTEAGNSD
+238 YYWRLCTEAGSSD

-271 LKGDNI
+271 MKGDNI
-277 VQLGNRTDS
+277 VQLGNRTDT

-367 SASSGN
+367 GSGGT
-373 WMIWDKDQSKYKDSG
+373 WMIWDKASNTYKDSKIPARG
-388 ISAAGRD
+388 QD

-408 WWIGGTDTRIPA
+408 WWIAGTDTRIPA

-486 VAVVDTNSRINISI
+486 VAVVDTNNRLNLNI
-500 DLGLIEVVGS
+500 DLGLIEVVGQ

-517 NNTPANMI
+517 DNTPANKI
-525 QYTGGLIA
+525 LYKGGLIA

-538 RFKHSQTLPYTGQTT
+538 LFKHSQTLPYTGQTT

-559 SGDKLVDSYTIPV
+559 SGDKLVDSFTIPV
-572 TVLPSTVFSVTDNIK
+572 TVLPSTVFSVTDQIK

-598 NVSGRI
+598 NVTGRI

-631 LDTVTGKIRQA
+631 LDSVTGKIRQA

-718 STPLLHTSKDID
+718 PTPLLHTSKDKD
-730 GYFYYRS
+730 GYFYYRGVTS
-737 IETEQLE
+737 ELLE

-751 QLKSDGR
+751 QLKSDG
-758 IAREHK
+758 ILARGHER
-764 EGQGTKSFTVWL
+764 QGDKSFTVWL

-782 LLFTSSNMVSDCV
+782 LLFTSENAESDCV
-795 WTFTCPTTDKYQ
+795 WTFTCPTTDHYQ

-816 VKYESIKFWDIK
+816 VVYESIKFWDIK
-828 VEEGNTVTGWSP
+828 LEEGNIVSGWSP
-840 SSSDLY
+840 SSSDIY
-846 NYYSRNRVGFDFIE
+846 NYYSRNRVGFDFLN

-874 NHSSDTL
+874 NHSTDTL
-881 TMSYNVSKAG
+881 TMSYNISRAG

-907 VSLPNGQYLVRFT
+907 VNLPNGLYLVRFT

-926 DVRLFVEIDNKAG
+926 DVRLLVEIDNKAG
-939 TQTPIDYS
+939 IQTPIDYS
-947 QPAHIISGSEVG
+947 QPAHIISGSEVS

-976 HQAGQDTTSNWS
+976 HQAGQDTTRDWS
-988 ISLTGLKVTRI
+988 IALTGLKVTRI
-999 SSTESYLSQKANS
+999 NSTESYLKQSADK
-1012 IEAKVRNG
+1012 IEAKVLNG
-1020 DITLDAKRVKVRN
+1020 DIILDAKRVKVRN

-1052 SQEGL
+1052 SQGGL

-1062 DGFYYRGTV
+1062 DGFYYQGTV
-1071 KDVENE
+1071 KDVDNE
-1077 TVETKIHN
+1077 TVETKIHS
-1085 HGLSSRVDETVLKE
+1085 HGLTTRVDETIKKE
-1099 GIFQSVKLSP
+1099 GIYSKVAISP
-1109 YSRDTNLE
+1109 YSRDINLD
-1117 IISNS
+1117 IVSNS
-1122 QEAISIASVSNNLE
+1122 QTAISISSPSHDPLHNTVALSV
-1136 AAISITDGAVYG
+1136 TDGCVAG
-1148 LRALTRRYK
+1148 MRYATTYVSS
-1157 GGNYTLD
+1157 GTTYLD
-1164 TYVKNVIVTGANDL
+1164 TYVQNIIVNGETANPPQMTKEGA
-1178 ENQVIGNQ
+1178 GN
-1186 ITYLQ
+1186 TVLV
-1191 LPDNDLLTKGML
+1191 LPDDDSLSKGEL
-1203 GPNPTSAERVKY
+1203 QGDFTTSDKIAWQK
-1215 INKYHQTAENLQAG
+1215 KHGLPPQTLQTG
-1229 QEYIIYKRSSGRL
+1229 QEYRIYKRSKGTIKVVSNSNYPILYYTSNGIIQGDL
-1242 VISVGDD
+1242 VLPANYIGVL
-1249 PRKKI
+1249 
-1254 SIVKYNQGN
+1254 
-1263 VEVVKSVLFTV
+1263 SVLF
-1274 NWVGIIKVLYDGQN
+1274 DGN
-1288 WNLYVD
+1288 YWNIY
-1294 STNY
+1294 TNKY

>member
-13 SAGSVGSGV
+13 SVGSGGSGA

-29 LNSILEPHLLWGQVY
+29 QNSTLEPHLLWGQVY
-44 DGRHDISGDLRGVG
+44 DGRHDISGDLVGVG
-58 NIESDGNVSAKS
+58 NIESDGNVSAKA
-70 INSQVGKIDS
+70 INTQIGKIDS

-103 TNLTTQSHTSQ
+103 TNLTTTSHTSQ

-120 LSSDTGTI
+120 LNSDTGTI
-128 SDLSTQSHNT
+128 TDLSTQSHNT
-138 QTLTA
+138 QQLTA

-151 TGKDIV
+151 TGKNLV
-157 VDNLTVNKAAHF
+157 VENLTVYKAAHF
-169 FSLSVDEIKA
+169 FSLSIDEIKA

-200 SGDYKCLWKNT
+200 SGDYRCRWKNT
-211 DNQTTT
+211 DNLTTT
-217 TQTFSA
+217 TQTFNA

-271 LKGDNI
+271 MKGDNI
-277 VQLGNRTDS
+277 VQLGNRTDT

-367 SASSGN
+367 GN
-373 WMIWDKDQSKYKDSG
+373 NNNWWIWDKDQSKYKDSG
-388 ISAAGRD
+388 ISAAGRNGQD
-395 GRDGTTPQIKNGT
+395 G
-408 WWIGGTDTRIPA
+408 
-420 QGSKGEKGEKGD
+420 
-432 KGDQGLKGDAG
+432 L
-443 VTPRIVDNVWWIGNT
+443 TPRIVNNVWWIGNT
-458 NTQVVAK
+458 NTGISAVGQK
-465 GQDGRDLDPT
+465 GDKGDRGEKGERGSDGLSPRIVNGVWWVGNQNLGISAQGERGRDGRDLDPT

-486 VAVVDTNSRINISI
+486 VAVVDTNNRLSLNI
-500 DLGLIEVVGS
+500 DLGLIEVVGQ

-517 NNTPANMI
+517 DNTPANKI
-525 QYTGGLIA
+525 QYSGGLIG

-538 RFKHSQTLPYTGQTT
+538 RFKHSQELPYTGQTT
-553 FTFNLL
+553 YTFNLL

-598 NVSGRI
+598 NVTGRI

-625 QNNKTG
+625 QNNKTN

-669 LKQTTTR
+669 LKNTTTR

-718 STPLLHTSKDID
+718 PTPLLHTSKDKD
-730 GYFYYRS
+730 GYIYYRGVTS
-737 IETEQLE
+737 ELLE

-751 QLKSDGR
+751 QLKSDGFL
-758 IAREHK
+758 AREHK
-764 EGQGTKSFTVWL
+764 EGQGNKLFTVWL

-782 LLFTSSNMVSDCV
+782 LLFTSENAESDCV
-795 WTFTCPTTDKYQ
+795 WTFTCPTTDHYI

-828 VEEGNTVTGWSP
+828 LEEGNIVSGWSP

-846 NYYSRNRVGFDFIE
+846 NYYSRNRVGFDFVQ

-874 NHSSDTL
+874 NHSTDTL
-881 TMSYNVSKAG
+881 TMSYNISKAR

-907 VSLPNGQYLVRFT
+907 SAIPNGQYLVRFT

-947 QPAHIISGSEVG
+947 QPAHIISGSEVS

-988 ISLTGLKVTRI
+988 INLTGLKVVRI
-999 SSTESYLSQKANS
+999 NSTESYLKQSADK
-1012 IEAKVRNG
+1012 IEAKVLNG
-1020 DITLDAKRVKVRN
+1020 DIILDAKRVKVKN

-1052 SQEGL
+1052 SPTGIYKVGE
-1057 FSVSD
+1057 
-1062 DGFYYRGTV
+1062 DGFYYQGTV
-1071 KDVENE
+1071 KDVDNE
-1077 TVETKIHN
+1077 TVETKIHS
-1085 HGLSSRVDETVLKE
+1085 HGLTTRVDETIKKE
-1099 GIFQSVKLSP
+1099 GIYSKVAISP
-1109 YSRDTNLE
+1109 YSRDINLD
-1117 IISNS
+1117 IVSNS
-1122 QEAISIASVSNNLE
+1122 QEAISISSVSNNLE

-1164 TYVKNVIVTGANDL
+1164 TYVKNVIVTGASDL
-1178 ENQVIGNQ
+1178 ENQVLGNQ
-1186 ITYLQ
+1186 GTNLQ
-1191 LPDNDLLTKGML
+1191 LPDNDLLTRGML
-1203 GPNPTSAERVKY
+1203 SHNPTSAERVKY

-1229 QEYIIYKRSSGRL
+1229 QEYIIFKRSSGRL
-1242 VISVGDD
+1242 VISVDDD
-1249 PRKKI
+1249 PRKNV

>member
-1 MIDVVSYAKKKE
+1 MIEVVSYAKKKE
-13 SAGSVGSGV
+13 GAGSSGSGV
-22 GGGLGGS
+22 GGGIGGS
-29 LNSILEPHLLWGQVY
+29 QISTLEPHLLWGQVY
-44 DGRHDISGDLRGVG
+44 DGRHDISGDLLGVG
-58 NIESDGNVSAKS
+58 NIESDGNVSAKF
-70 INSQVGKIDS
+70 INTQTGKLDS

-103 TNLTTQSHTSQ
+103 TNLTTTSHTSQ

-120 LSSDTGTI
+120 LNSDTGTI
-128 SDLSTQSHNT
+128 TDLSTQTHNT
-138 QTLTA
+138 QQLTA

-179 TQGQIIVTPASAI
+179 TQGQIIVTPASGV

-200 SGDYKCLWKNT
+200 NGDYKCWWKNT

-238 YYWRLCTEAGNSD
+238 YYWRLCTEAGSSD

-271 LKGDNI
+271 MKGDNI
-277 VQLGNRTDS
+277 VQLGNRTDP

-347 TLESYIADRIKLTA
+347 TLESYIADRVRLSQ

-367 SASSGN
+367 GSSGN
-373 WMIWDKDQSKYKDSG
+373 WMIFDKDQNKYKDSG

-395 GRDGTTPQIKNGT
+395 GQDGNTPFIKSGV
-408 WWIGGTDTRIPA
+408 WWVGNTNTGISAVG
-420 QGSKGEKGEKGD
+420 QKGD
-432 KGDQGLKGDAG
+432 KGDKGDRG
-443 VTPRIVDNVWWIGNT
+443 EKGERGSDGLSPRIVENFWWVGNT
-458 NTQVVAK
+458 NTNVPAR

-486 VAVVDTNSRINISI
+486 VAVVDTINRLNLNI
-500 DLGLIEVVGS
+500 DLGLIEVLGQ

-517 NNTPANMI
+517 DKTSANKI
-525 QYTGGLIA
+525 QYNGGLIA

-572 TVLPSTVFSVTDNIK
+572 TVLPSTVFSVTDQIK

-598 NVSGRI
+598 NVTGRI

-625 QNNKTG
+625 QTNKTN

-669 LKQTTTR
+669 LKNTTTR

-718 STPLLHTSKDID
+718 PTPLLHTSKDKD
-730 GYFYYRS
+730 GYFYYRGVTS
-737 IETEQLE
+737 ELLE

-751 QLKSDGR
+751 QLKSDGVL
-758 IAREHK
+758 ARGHEK
-764 EGQGTKSFTVWL
+764 QGDKSFTVWL

-782 LLFTSSNMVSDCV
+782 LLFTSENAEGDCV
-795 WTFTCPTTDKYQ
+795 WTFTCPTTDHYQ

-828 VEEGNTVTGWSP
+828 LEEGNIVSGWSP

-846 NYYSRNRVGFDFIE
+846 NYYSRNRVGFDFVQ

-881 TMSYNVSKAG
+881 TMSYNISKAG

-907 VSLPNGQYLVRFT
+907 STIPNGLYLIRFT

-926 DVRLFVEIDNKAG
+926 DVRLLVEIDNKNS

-947 QPAHIISGSEVG
+947 QPAHMISGNEVSK
-959 RVVEV
+959 VIEV

-988 ISLTGLKVTRI
+988 ISLTGLKVVRI
-999 SSTESYLSQKANS
+999 NSTESFLKQSADK
-1012 IEAKVRNG
+1012 IEAKVLNG
-1020 DITLDAKRVKVRN
+1020 DIILDAKRVKVKN

-1052 SQEGL
+1052 SQGGL

-1085 HGLSSRVDETVLKE
+1085 HGLSTRVDETVLKE

-1109 YSRDTNLE
+1109 YSRDTNLD

-1122 QEAISIASVSNNLE
+1122 EEAISISSVSNNLE

-1148 LRALTRRYK
+1148 LRNLTRRYK
-1157 GGNYTLD
+1157 AGNHTLD

-1178 ENQVIGNQ
+1178 ENQIQGNQ

-1215 INKYHQTAENLQAG
+1215 INKYHLTPENLQAG

-1242 VISVGDD
+1242 EISVDTD
-1249 PRKKI
+1249 PRKKA

-1263 VEVVKSVLFTV
+1263 VEVVKSVLFLA
-1274 NWVGIIKVLYDGQN
+1274 NWVGIIKILYDGQN

>member
-13 SAGSVGSGV
+13 SVGSGGSGV

-29 LNSILEPHLLWGQVY
+29 QNSTLEPHLLWGQVY
-44 DGRHDISGDLRGVG
+44 DGRHDISGDLLGVG
-58 NIESDGNVSAKS
+58 NIESDGSISAKS
-70 INSQVGKIDS
+70 INTQTGKLDS
-80 VTGQELRYTTIIGGS
+80 VTGQELRYTTIIGS
-95 ISATDSTI
+95 SVSATDSTI
-103 TNLTTQSHTSQ
+103 TNLTTTSHTSQ

-120 LSSDTGTI
+120 LNSDTGTI
-128 SDLSTQSHNT
+128 TDLSTQSHNT
-138 QTLTA
+138 QQLTA
-143 KGVDTERL
+143 KGVEAERL

-200 SGDYKCLWKNT
+200 SGDYRCRWKNT
-211 DNQTTT
+211 DSLTTT
-217 TQTFSA
+217 TQTFST
-223 GDFVVCQ
+223 GDLVVCQ
-230 TFNTGQSR
+230 TFNTGQAR
-238 YYWRLCTEAGNSD
+238 YYWRLCTEAGSSD

-271 LKGDNI
+271 MKGDNI
-277 VQLGNRTDS
+277 VQLGNRTDT

-367 SASSGN
+367 GSGGT
-373 WMIWDKDQSKYKDSG
+373 WMIWDKASNTYKDSKIPARG
-388 ISAAGRD
+388 QD

-408 WWIGGTDTRIPA
+408 WWIGNTNTGISA
-420 QGSKGEKGEKGD
+420 VGQKGD
-432 KGDQGLKGDAG
+432 KGDRGEKGERGSDGLS
-443 VTPRIVDNVWWIGNT
+443 PRIVNGVWWVGNQ
-458 NTQVVAK
+458 NLGISAQ
-465 GQDGRDLDPT
+465 GERGRDGRDLDPT

-486 VAVVDTNSRINISI
+486 VAVVDTNNRISLNI

-510 SASSVSS
+510 SASRVSS
-517 NNTPANMI
+517 DNTPAKKI
-525 QYTGGLIA
+525 QYNGGLIG

-538 RFKHSQTLPYTGQTT
+538 LFKHTQTLPYTGQTT

-572 TVLPSTVFSVTDNIK
+572 TVLPSTVFSVTDQIK

-598 NVSGRI
+598 NVTGRI

-625 QNNKTG
+625 QNNKTN

-662 TRTELDN
+662 TRTELNN
-669 LKQTTTR
+669 LQNTTTR

-718 STPLLHTSKDID
+718 PTPLLHTSKDKD
-730 GYFYYRS
+730 GYFYYS
-737 IETEQLE
+737 GVTSELLE

-751 QLKSDGR
+751 QLKSDGVL
-758 IAREHK
+758 ARGHERL
-764 EGQGTKSFTVWL
+764 GDKSFTVWL

-782 LLFTSSNMVSDCV
+782 LLFTSENAESDCV
-795 WTFTCPTTDKYQ
+795 WTFTCPTTDHYQ

-816 VKYESIKFWDIK
+816 VKYESIKYWDIK
-828 VEEGNTVTGWSP
+828 LEEGNIATGWSP
-840 SSSDLY
+840 SSSDIY
-846 NYYSRNRVGFDFIE
+846 NYYSINRVGFDFVQ

-874 NHSSDTL
+874 NHSTDTV
-881 TMSYNVSKAG
+881 TMTYNVSKAG

-907 VSLPNGQYLVRFT
+907 NAIPNGQYLVRFT

-926 DVRLFVEIDNKAG
+926 DVRLLVEIDNKESI
-939 TQTPIDYS
+939 QTPIDYS
-947 QPAHIISGSEVG
+947 QPAHIISGSEVS

-976 HQAGQDTTSNWS
+976 HQAGQDTTRDWS
-988 ISLTGLKVTRI
+988 VSLTGLKVVRI
-999 SSTESYLSQKANS
+999 NSTESYLKQSADK
-1012 IEAKVRNG
+1012 IEAKVLNG
-1020 DITLDAKRVKVRN
+1020 DIILDAKRVKIKN
-1033 GNTETALF
+1033 GDTETALF
-1041 ENGKIKTRYIE
+1041 ENGKIKTSYIE
-1052 SQEGL
+1052 SPTGIYKVGE
-1057 FSVSD
+1057 
-1062 DGFYYRGTV
+1062 DGFYYQGTV
-1071 KDVENE
+1071 KDVDNE
-1077 TVETKIHN
+1077 TVETKIHS
-1085 HGLSSRVDETVLKE
+1085 HGLTTRVDETIKKE
-1099 GIFQSVKLSP
+1099 GIYSKVAISP
-1109 YSRDTNLE
+1109 YSRDINLE
-1117 IISNS
+1117 IVSNS
-1122 QEAISIASVSNNLE
+1122 QTAISISSPSHDPLHNTVALSV
-1136 AAISITDGAVYG
+1136 TDGCVAG
-1148 LRALTRRYK
+1148 MRYATTYVSS
-1157 GGNYTLD
+1157 GTTYLD
-1164 TYVKNVIVTGANDL
+1164 TYVQNIIVNGETASPPQMTKEGA
-1178 ENQVIGNQ
+1178 GN
-1186 ITYLQ
+1186 TVLV
-1191 LPDNDLLTKGML
+1191 LPDDDSLSKGEL
-1203 GPNPTSAERVKY
+1203 QGDFTTSDKIAWQK
-1215 INKYHQTAENLQAG
+1215 KHGLPPQTLQTG
-1229 QEYIIYKRSSGRL
+1229 QEYRIYKRSKGTIKVVSNSNYPILYYTSNGIIQGDL
-1242 VISVGDD
+1242 VLPANYIGVL
-1249 PRKKI
+1249 
-1254 SIVKYNQGN
+1254 
-1263 VEVVKSVLFTV
+1263 SVLF
-1274 NWVGIIKVLYDGQN
+1274 DGN
-1288 WNLYVD
+1288 YWNIY
-1294 STNY
+1294 TNKY

>member
-13 SAGSVGSGV
+13 SAGSGGSGA

-29 LNSILEPHLLWGQVY
+29 QNSTLEPHLLWGQVY
-44 DGRHDISGDLRGVG
+44 DGRHDISGDLLGVG
-58 NIESDGNVSAKS
+58 NIESDGNVNAKS
-70 INSQVGKIDS
+70 INTQAGKIDS

-103 TNLTTQSHTSQ
+103 TNLTTTSHTSQ
-114 SLTTTN
+114 ALTTTN
-120 LSSDTGTI
+120 LNSDTGTI
-128 SDLSTQSHNT
+128 TDLSTQSHNT
-138 QTLTA
+138 QQLTA

-179 TQGQIIVTPASAI
+179 TQGQIIVTPASGV
-192 IEKVEVLA
+192 IEKVEVQA
-200 SGDYKCLWKNT
+200 SGDYKCWWKNT
-211 DNQTTT
+211 DNLTTT

-223 GDFVVCQ
+223 GDLVVCQ

-238 YYWRLCTEAGNSD
+238 YYWRLCTEAGSSD

-271 LKGDNI
+271 MKGDNI

-303 KTVVAPSI
+303 KTVIAPSI

-367 SASSGN
+367 GSGGT
-373 WMIWDKDQSKYKDSG
+373 WMIWDKASNTYKDSKIPARG
-388 ISAAGRD
+388 QD
-395 GRDGTTPQIKNGT
+395 GRDGSTPQIKNGT

-443 VTPRIVDNVWWIGNT
+443 ITPRIVDNVWWIGNT
-458 NTQVVAK
+458 NTQVVAR

-486 VAVVDTNSRINISI
+486 VAVVDTNNRLSLNI

-510 SASSVSS
+510 SASSVASD
-517 NNTPANMI
+517 NTPANKI
-525 QYTGGLIA
+525 QYNGGLIA

-538 RFKHSQTLPYTGQTT
+538 RFKYSQELPYTGQTT

-572 TVLPSTVFSVTDNIK
+572 TVLPSTVFSVTDQIK

-598 NVSGRI
+598 NVTGRI

-631 LDTVTGKIRQA
+631 LDSVTGKIRLA

-718 STPLLHTSKDID
+718 PTPMLHTSKDKD

-737 IETEQLE
+737 VETELLE

-751 QLKSDGR
+751 QLKSDGVL
-758 IAREHK
+758 ARGHEK
-764 EGQGTKSFTVWL
+764 QGDKSFTVWL

-782 LLFTSSNMVSDCV
+782 LLFTSENAEGDCV
-795 WTFTCPTTDKYQ
+795 WTFTCPTTDHYI

-828 VEEGNTVTGWSP
+828 LEEGNIVSGWSP

-846 NYYSRNRVGFDFIE
+846 NYYSRNRVGFDFVQ

-874 NHSSDTL
+874 NHSTDTV
-881 TMSYNVSKAG
+881 TMTYNVSKAG

-907 VSLPNGQYLVRFT
+907 SAIPNGQYLVRFT

-926 DVRLFVEIDNKAG
+926 DVRLLVEIDNKAG

-947 QPAHIISGSEVG
+947 QPAHIISGSEVS

-976 HQAGQDTTSNWS
+976 HQAGQDTTRDWS
-988 ISLTGLKVTRI
+988 IALTGLKVVRI
-999 SSTESYLSQKANS
+999 NSTESYLKQNADK
-1012 IEAKVRNG
+1012 IEAKVLNG
-1020 DITLDAKRVKVRN
+1020 DIILDAKKVKIKN

-1041 ENGKIKTRYIE
+1041 ENGKIKTSYIE
-1052 SQEGL
+1052 SQGGL
-1057 FSVSD
+1057 FSIND

-1071 KDVENE
+1071 KDVDNE
-1077 TVETKIHN
+1077 TVETKIHS
-1085 HGLSSRVDETVLKE
+1085 HGLTTRVDETIKKE
-1099 GIFQSVKLSP
+1099 GIYSKVAISP
-1109 YSRDTNLE
+1109 YSRDINLD
-1117 IISNS
+1117 IVSNS
-1122 QEAISIASVSNNLE
+1122 QTAISISSPSHDPLHNTVALSV
-1136 AAISITDGAVYG
+1136 TDGCVAG
-1148 LRALTRRYK
+1148 MRYATTYVSS
-1157 GGNYTLD
+1157 GTTYLD
-1164 TYVKNVIVTGANDL
+1164 TYVQNIIVNGETASPPQMTKEGA
-1178 ENQVIGNQ
+1178 GN
-1186 ITYLQ
+1186 TVLV
-1191 LPDNDLLTKGML
+1191 LPDDDSLSKGEL
-1203 GPNPTSAERVKY
+1203 QGDFTTSDKIAWQK
-1215 INKYHQTAENLQAG
+1215 KHGLPPQTLQTG
-1229 QEYIIYKRSSGRL
+1229 QEYRIYKRSKGTIKVVSNSNYPILYYTSNGIIQGDL
-1242 VISVGDD
+1242 VLPANYIGVL
-1249 PRKKI
+1249 
-1254 SIVKYNQGN
+1254 
-1263 VEVVKSVLFTV
+1263 SVLF
-1274 NWVGIIKVLYDGQN
+1274 DGN
-1288 WNLYVD
+1288 YWNIY
-1294 STNY
+1294 TNKY

>member
-13 SAGSVGSGV
+13 SVGSGGSGV
-22 GGGLGGS
+22 GGGIGGS
-29 LNSILEPHLLWGQVY
+29 QNSTLEPHLLWGQVY
-44 DGRHDISGDLRGVG
+44 DGRHDISGDLLGVG
-58 NIESDGNVSAKS
+58 NIESDGSISAKA
-70 INSQVGKIDS
+70 INTQTGKIDS

-95 ISATDSTI
+95 ISATDSNI

-120 LSSDTGTI
+120 LNSDTGTI
-128 SDLSTQSHNT
+128 TDLSTQSHNT
-138 QTLTA
+138 QQLTA

-179 TQGQIIVTPASAI
+179 TQGQIIVTPASGV
-192 IEKVEVLA
+192 IEKVEVLT
-200 SGDYKCLWKNT
+200 SGDYRCLWKNT

-223 GDFVVCQ
+223 GDLVVCQ

-238 YYWRLCTEAGNSD
+238 YYWRLCTEAGSSE

-271 LKGDNI
+271 MKGDNI
-277 VQLGNRTDS
+277 VQLGNRTDT

-367 SASSGN
+367 GSGGT
-373 WMIWDKDQSKYKDSG
+373 WMIWDKASNTYKDSKIPARG
-388 ISAAGRD
+388 QD

-408 WWIGGTDTRIPA
+408 WWVGGTDTRIPA

-443 VTPRIVDNVWWIGNT
+443 VTPRIVDNVWWIGPTNT
-458 NTQVVAK
+458 NVPAR

-486 VAVVDTNSRINISI
+486 VAVVDTNNRLSLNI

-510 SASSVSS
+510 SASSVASD
-517 NNTPANMI
+517 NTPANKI
-525 QYTGGLIA
+525 LYKGGLIA

-538 RFKHSQTLPYTGQTT
+538 LFRHTQTLPYTGQTT

-572 TVLPSTVFSVTDNIK
+572 TVLPSTVFSVTDQIK

-598 NVSGRI
+598 NVNGRV

-631 LDTVTGKIRQA
+631 LDSVTGKIRQA

-669 LKQTTTR
+669 LQKTTTR

-695 EETVRDF
+695 EETVSSF

-718 STPLLHTSKDID
+718 PTPLLHTSKDKD
-730 GYFYYRS
+730 GYFYYRGVTS
-737 IETEQLE
+737 ELLE

-751 QLKSDGR
+751 QLKSDGVL
-758 IAREHK
+758 AREHK
-764 EGQGTKSFTVWL
+764 EGQGNKSFTVWL

-795 WTFTCPTTDKYQ
+795 WTFTCPTTDHYI

-816 VKYESIKFWDIK
+816 VKYESVKFWDIK
-828 VEEGNTVTGWSP
+828 LEEGNIATGWSP

-846 NYYSRNRVGFDFIE
+846 NYYSINRVGFDFVQ

-874 NHSSDTL
+874 NHSTDTL
-881 TMSYNVSKAG
+881 TMSYNISRAG

-907 VSLPNGQYLVRFT
+907 SAIPNGQYLVRFT

-947 QPAHIISGSEVG
+947 QPAHIISGSEVS

-976 HQAGQDTTSNWS
+976 HQAGQDTTRDWS
-988 ISLTGLKVTRI
+988 INLTGLKVVRI
-999 SSTESYLSQKANS
+999 NSTESYLKQSADK
-1012 IEAKVRNG
+1012 IEAKVLNG
-1020 DITLDAKRVKVRN
+1020 DIILDAKKVKIKN

-1052 SQEGL
+1052 SQGGL

-1062 DGFYYRGTV
+1062 DGFYYQGTV
-1071 KDVENE
+1071 KDVDNE
-1077 TVETKIHN
+1077 TVETKIHS
-1085 HGLSSRVDETVLKE
+1085 HGLTTRVDETIKKE
-1099 GIFQSVKLSP
+1099 GIYSKVAISP
-1109 YSRDTNLE
+1109 YSRDINLE
-1117 IISNS
+1117 IVSNS
-1122 QEAISIASVSNNLE
+1122 QTAISISSPSHDPLHNTVALSV
-1136 AAISITDGAVYG
+1136 TDGCVAG
-1148 LRALTRRYK
+1148 MRYATTYVSS
-1157 GGNYTLD
+1157 GTTYLD
-1164 TYVKNVIVTGANDL
+1164 TYVQNIIVNGETASPPQMTKEGA
-1178 ENQVIGNQ
+1178 GN
-1186 ITYLQ
+1186 TVLV
-1191 LPDNDLLTKGML
+1191 LPDDDSLSKGEL
-1203 GPNPTSAERVKY
+1203 QGDFTTSDKIAWQK
-1215 INKYHQTAENLQAG
+1215 KHGLPPQTLQTG
-1229 QEYIIYKRSSGRL
+1229 QEYRIYKRSKGTIKVVSNSNYPILYYTSNGIIQGDL
-1242 VISVGDD
+1242 VLPANYIGVL
-1249 PRKKI
+1249 
-1254 SIVKYNQGN
+1254 
-1263 VEVVKSVLFTV
+1263 SVLF
-1274 NWVGIIKVLYDGQN
+1274 DGN
-1288 WNLYVD
+1288 YWNIY
-1294 STNY
+1294 TNKY

>member
-13 SAGSVGSGV
+13 SVGSGGSGV
-22 GGGLGGS
+22 GGGIGGS
-29 LNSILEPHLLWGQVY
+29 LNSTLEPHLLWGQVY
-44 DGRHDISGDLRGVG
+44 DGRHDISGDLLGVG
-58 NIESDGNVSAKS
+58 NIESDGNVSAKA
-70 INSQVGKIDS
+70 INSQAGKIDS
-80 VTGQELRYTTIIGGS
+80 VTGQELRYTTIIAGS

-103 TNLTTQSHTSQ
+103 TNLTTTSHTSQ

-128 SDLSTQSHNT
+128 TDLSTQSHNT
-138 QTLTA
+138 QQLTA
-143 KGVDTERL
+143 KEVDTERL

-179 TQGQIIVTPASAI
+179 TQGQIIVTPASGV
-192 IEKVEVLA
+192 IEKVEVLT
-200 SGDYKCLWKNT
+200 SGDYRCSWKNT

-217 TQTFSA
+217 TQTFST
-223 GDFVVCQ
+223 GDLVVCQ

-238 YYWRLCTEAGNSD
+238 YYWRLCTEAGSSD

-271 LKGDNI
+271 MKGDNI
-277 VQLGNRTDS
+277 VQLGNRTDT

-367 SASSGN
+367 GSGGT
-373 WMIWDKDQSKYKDSG
+373 WMIWDKASNTYKDSKIPARG
-388 ISAAGRD
+388 QD
-395 GRDGTTPQIKNGT
+395 GRDGSTPQIKNGT

-458 NTQVVAK
+458 NTNVPAR

-486 VAVVDTNSRINISI
+486 VAVVDTNNRLSLNI
-500 DLGLIEVVGS
+500 DLGLIEVVGH
-510 SASSVSS
+510 SASSVSTD
-517 NNTPANMI
+517 NIPANKI
-525 QYTGGLIA
+525 QYYGGLIG

-538 RFKHSQTLPYTGQTT
+538 RFKHSQELPYTGQTT

-559 SGDKLVDSYTIPV
+559 CTDKLVDSYTIPV
-572 TVLPSTVFSVTDNIK
+572 TLLPSTVFSVTDQIK
-587 AQVQDTKQSIN
+587 AQVQETKQSIN
-598 NVSGRI
+598 NVTGRI

-625 QNNKTG
+625 QTNKTD
-631 LDTVTGKIRQA
+631 LDSVTGKIRQA

-669 LKQTTTR
+669 LKNTTTR

-718 STPLLHTSKDID
+718 PTPLLHTSKDKD
-730 GYFYYRS
+730 GYIYYRGVTS
-737 IETEQLE
+737 ELLE

-751 QLKSDGR
+751 QIMSDGVL
-758 IAREHK
+758 AREHK
-764 EGQGTKSFTVWL
+764 EGQGNKSFTVWL

-782 LLFTSSNMVSDCV
+782 LLFTSSNSVSDCV
-795 WTFTCPTTDKYQ
+795 WTFTCPTTDHYQ

-828 VEEGNTVTGWSP
+828 LEEGNIATGWSP

-846 NYYSRNRVGFDFIE
+846 NYYSINRVGFEFVQ

-874 NHSSDTL
+874 NHSTDTV
-881 TMSYNVSKAG
+881 TMTYNVSKAG

-907 VSLPNGQYLVRFT
+907 SAIPNGQYLVRFT

-926 DVRLFVEIDNKAG
+926 DVRLLVEIDNKAG

-947 QPAHIISGSEVG
+947 QPANVISGSEVS

-976 HQAGQDTTSNWS
+976 HQAGQDTTRDWS
-988 ISLTGLKVTRI
+988 IALTGLKVVRI
-999 SSTESYLSQKANS
+999 NSTESYLKQSADK
-1012 IEAKVRNG
+1012 IEAKVLNG
-1020 DITLDAKRVKVRN
+1020 DIILDAKRVKVRN

-1052 SQEGL
+1052 SPTGIYKVGE
-1057 FSVSD
+1057 
-1062 DGFYYRGTV
+1062 DGFYYQGTV

-1077 TVETKIHN
+1077 TVETKIHS
-1085 HGLSSRVDETVLKE
+1085 HGLTTRVDETIKKE
-1099 GIFQSVKLSP
+1099 GIYSKVAISP
-1109 YSRDTNLE
+1109 YSRDINLD
-1117 IISNS
+1117 IVSNS
-1122 QEAISIASVSNNLE
+1122 QTAISISSPSHDPLHNTVALSV
-1136 AAISITDGAVYG
+1136 TDGCVAG
-1148 LRALTRRYK
+1148 MRYATTYVSS
-1157 GGNYTLD
+1157 GTTYLD
-1164 TYVKNVIVTGANDL
+1164 TYVQNIIVNGETASPPQMTKEGA
-1178 ENQVIGNQ
+1178 GN
-1186 ITYLQ
+1186 TVLV
-1191 LPDNDLLTKGML
+1191 LPDDDSLSKGEL
-1203 GPNPTSAERVKY
+1203 QGDFTTSDKIAWQK
-1215 INKYHQTAENLQAG
+1215 KHGLPPQTLQTG
-1229 QEYIIYKRSSGRL
+1229 QEYRIYKRSKGTIKVVSNSNYPILYYTSNGIIQGDL
-1242 VISVGDD
+1242 VLPANYIGVL
-1249 PRKKI
+1249 
-1254 SIVKYNQGN
+1254 
-1263 VEVVKSVLFTV
+1263 SVLF
-1274 NWVGIIKVLYDGQN
+1274 DGN
-1288 WNLYVD
+1288 YWNIY
-1294 STNY
+1294 TNKY

>member
-13 SAGSVGSGV
+13 SAGSGGSGT
-22 GGGLGGS
+22 GGGLGGGQ
-29 LNSILEPHLLWGQVY
+29 NSTLEPHLLWGQVY
-44 DGRHDISGDLRGVG
+44 DGRHDISGDLVGVG
-58 NIESDGNVSAKS
+58 NIESDGSISAKS
-70 INSQVGKIDS
+70 INTQTGKLDS

-103 TNLTTQSHTSQ
+103 TNLTTTSHTSQ

-120 LSSDTGTI
+120 LNSDTGTI
-128 SDLSTQSHNT
+128 TDLSTQTHNT
-138 QTLTA
+138 QQLTA
-143 KGVDTERL
+143 MGVDTERL

-157 VDNLTVNKAAHF
+157 VDNLTVTKAAHF

-179 TQGQIIVTPASAI
+179 TQGQIIVTPASSV

-200 SGDYKCLWKNT
+200 SGDYKCWWKNT
-211 DNQTTT
+211 DSLTTT

-238 YYWRLCTEAGNSD
+238 YYWRLCTEAGSSD

-271 LKGDNI
+271 VKGDNI
-277 VQLGNRTDS
+277 VQLGNRTDT

-367 SASSGN
+367 GSGGT
-373 WMIWDKDQSKYKDSG
+373 WMIWDKASNTYKDSKIPARG
-388 ISAAGRD
+388 QD

-420 QGSKGEKGEKGD
+420 QGNKGEKGEKGD
-432 KGDQGLKGDAG
+432 KGDQGPKGDAG

-458 NTQVVAK
+458 NTQVVAR

-475 PYYKLYDRGGS
+475 LYYKLYDRGGS
-486 VAVVDTNSRINISI
+486 VAVVDTNYRLNLNI
-500 DLGLIEVVGS
+500 DFGLIKVVGQ

-517 NNTPANMI
+517 DNTPANKI
-525 QYTGGLIA
+525 QYSGGLIG

-572 TVLPSTVFSVTDNIK
+572 TVLPSTVFSVTDQIK

-598 NVSGRI
+598 NVTGRV

-655 IEQTVAG
+655 IEQSVTG
-662 TRTELDN
+662 TRAELDSFKN
-669 LKQTTTR
+669 TTTR

-718 STPLLHTSKDID
+718 PTPLLHTSKDKD

-737 IETEQLE
+737 IETEQLI

-751 QLKSDGR
+751 QLKSDGVL
-758 IAREHK
+758 AREHK
-764 EGQGTKSFTVWL
+764 GQGTKSFIVWL

-782 LLFTSSNMVSDCV
+782 LLFTSANSVGDCV

-828 VEEGNTVTGWSP
+828 VEEGNIVSGWSP

-846 NYYSRNRVGFDFIE
+846 NYYSINRVGFDFVQ

-874 NHSSDTL
+874 NHSTDTV
-881 TMSYNVSKAG
+881 TMTYNVSKAG

-907 VSLPNGQYLVRFT
+907 YAIPNGQYLVRFT

-926 DVRLFVEIDNKAG
+926 DVRLLVEIDNKESI
-939 TQTPIDYS
+939 QTPIDYS
-947 QPAHIISGSEVG
+947 QPANVISGSEVS

-976 HQAGQDTTSNWS
+976 HQAGQDTTRDWS
-988 ISLTGLKVTRI
+988 IALTGLKVVRI
-999 SSTESYLSQKANS
+999 NSTESYLKQSADK
-1012 IEAKVRNG
+1012 IEAKVLNG
-1020 DITLDAKRVKVRN
+1020 DIILDAKKVKIKN

-1052 SQEGL
+1052 SPTGIYKVGE
-1057 FSVSD
+1057 
-1062 DGFYYRGTV
+1062 DGFYYQGTV
-1071 KDVENE
+1071 KDVDNE
-1077 TVETKIHN
+1077 TVETKIHS
-1085 HGLSSRVDETVLKE
+1085 HGLTTRVDETIKKE
-1099 GIFQSVKLSP
+1099 GIYSKVAISP
-1109 YSRDTNLE
+1109 YSRDINLE
-1117 IISNS
+1117 IVSNS
-1122 QEAISIASVSNNLE
+1122 QTAISISSPSHDPLHNTVALSV
-1136 AAISITDGAVYG
+1136 TDGCVAG
-1148 LRALTRRYK
+1148 MRYATTYVSS
-1157 GGNYTLD
+1157 GTTYLD
-1164 TYVKNVIVTGANDL
+1164 TYVQNIIVNGETANPPQMTKEGA
-1178 ENQVIGNQ
+1178 GN
-1186 ITYLQ
+1186 TVLV
-1191 LPDNDLLTKGML
+1191 LPDDDSLSKGEL
-1203 GPNPTSAERVKY
+1203 QGDFTTSDKIAWQK
-1215 INKYHQTAENLQAG
+1215 KHGLPPQTLQTG
-1229 QEYIIYKRSSGRL
+1229 QEYRIYKRSKGTIKVVSNSNYPILYYTGNGIIQGDL
-1242 VISVGDD
+1242 VLPANYIGVL
-1249 PRKKI
+1249 
-1254 SIVKYNQGN
+1254 
-1263 VEVVKSVLFTV
+1263 SVLF
-1274 NWVGIIKVLYDGQN
+1274 DGN
-1288 WNLYVD
+1288 YWNIY
-1294 STNY
+1294 TNKY

>member
-13 SAGSVGSGV
+13 SVGSGGSGV

-29 LNSILEPHLLWGQVY
+29 QNSTLEPHLLWGQVY
-44 DGRHDISGDLRGVG
+44 DGRHDISGDLVGVG
-58 NIESDGNVSAKS
+58 NIESDGNVSAKA
-70 INSQVGKIDS
+70 INTQAGKIDS

-103 TNLTTQSHTSQ
+103 TNLTTTSHTSQ

-128 SDLSTQSHNT
+128 TDLSTQSHNT

-169 FSLSVDEIKA
+169 FSLSIDEIKA

-192 IEKVEVLA
+192 IEKVEVL
-200 SGDYKCLWKNT
+200 SGDYKCWWKNT

-238 YYWRLCTEAGNSD
+238 YYWRLCTEAGSSD

-271 LKGDNI
+271 MKGDNI
-277 VQLGNRTDS
+277 VQLGSRTDP

-339 EFRVDNGK
+339 EFRVDNGV

-367 SASSGN
+367 GN
-373 WMIWDKDQSKYKDSG
+373 NNNWWIWDKDQSKYKDSG
-388 ISAAGRD
+388 ISAAGRNGQD
-395 GRDGTTPQIKNGT
+395 G
-408 WWIGGTDTRIPA
+408 
-420 QGSKGEKGEKGD
+420 
-432 KGDQGLKGDAG
+432 L
-443 VTPRIVDNVWWIGNT
+443 TPRIVNNVWWIGNT
-458 NTQVVAK
+458 NTGISAVGQKGDKGDRGEKGDQGQKGDAGLTPRIVENVWWIGNTNTNVPAR

-486 VAVVDTNSRINISI
+486 VAVVDTNNRLSLNI
-500 DLGLIEVVGS
+500 DLGLILVVGQ

-517 NNTPANMI
+517 DNTPANKI
-525 QYTGGLIA
+525 QYNGGLIA

-538 RFKHSQTLPYTGQTT
+538 LFKHTQTLPYTGQTT

-572 TVLPSTVFSVTDNIK
+572 TVLPSTVFSVTDSIK

-598 NVSGRI
+598 NVTGRI
-604 GTVENKVT
+604 GTVEIKVT

-625 QNNKTG
+625 QNNKTN

-669 LKQTTTR
+669 LQKTTTR

-718 STPLLHTSKDID
+718 STPLLHTSKDKD
-730 GYFYYRS
+730 GYFYYRGVTS
-737 IETEQLE
+737 ELLE

-751 QLKSDGR
+751 QLKSDGVL
-758 IAREHK
+758 AREHK
-764 EGQGTKSFTVWL
+764 EGQGSKSFTVWL

-782 LLFTSSNMVSDCV
+782 LLFTSENAESDCV
-795 WTFTCPTTDKYQ
+795 WTFTCPTTDHYQ

-828 VEEGNTVTGWSP
+828 LEEGNIATGWSP
-840 SSSDLY
+840 SSSDIY
-846 NYYSRNRVGFDFIE
+846 NYYSINRVGFDFVQ

-874 NHSSDTL
+874 NHSTDTV
-881 TMSYNVSKAG
+881 TMTYNVSKAG
-891 GQLQDIDYT
+891 EQLQDIDYT

-907 VSLPNGQYLVRFT
+907 YAIPNGQYLVRFT

-926 DVRLFVEIDNKAG
+926 DVRLLVEIDNKAS

-947 QPAHIISGSEVG
+947 QPAHIISGSEVS

-976 HQAGQDTTSNWS
+976 HQAGQDTTRDWS
-988 ISLTGLKVTRI
+988 IALTGLKVVRI
-999 SSTESYLSQKANS
+999 NSTESYLKQSADK
-1012 IEAKVRNG
+1012 IEDKVLNG
-1020 DITLDAKRVKVRN
+1020 DIILDAKRVKVKN
-1033 GNTETALF
+1033 GNTETAQI

-1052 SQEGL
+1052 SPTGIYKVGE
-1057 FSVSD
+1057 
-1062 DGFYYRGTV
+1062 DGFYYQGTV
-1071 KDVENE
+1071 KDVDNE
-1077 TVETKIHN
+1077 TVETKIHS
-1085 HGLSSRVDETVLKE
+1085 HGLTTRVDETIKKE
-1099 GIFQSVKLSP
+1099 GIYSKVAISP
-1109 YSRDTNLE
+1109 YSRDINLD
-1117 IISNS
+1117 IVSNS
-1122 QEAISIASVSNNLE
+1122 QTAISISSPSHDPLHNTVALSV
-1136 AAISITDGAVYG
+1136 TDGCVAG
-1148 LRALTRRYK
+1148 MRYATTYVSS
-1157 GGNYTLD
+1157 GTTYLD
-1164 TYVKNVIVTGANDL
+1164 TYVQNIIVNGETASPPQMTKEGA
-1178 ENQVIGNQ
+1178 GN
-1186 ITYLQ
+1186 TVLV
-1191 LPDNDLLTKGML
+1191 LPDDDSLSKGEL
-1203 GPNPTSAERVKY
+1203 QGDFTTSDKIAWQK
-1215 INKYHQTAENLQAG
+1215 KHGLPPQTLQTG
-1229 QEYIIYKRSSGRL
+1229 QEYRIYKRSKGTIKVVSNSNYPILYYTSNGIIQGDL
-1242 VISVGDD
+1242 VLPANYIGVL
-1249 PRKKI
+1249 
-1254 SIVKYNQGN
+1254 
-1263 VEVVKSVLFTV
+1263 SVLF
-1274 NWVGIIKVLYDGQN
+1274 DGN
-1288 WNLYVD
+1288 YWNIY
-1294 STNY
+1294 TNKY

>member
-1 MIDVVSYAKKKE
+1 MIDVVSYAKKKKE
-13 SAGSVGSGV
+13 SVGSGGSGA

-29 LNSILEPHLLWGQVY
+29 QNSILEPHILWGQVY
-44 DGRHDISGDLRGVG
+44 DGRHDISGDLVGVG
-58 NIESDGNVSAKS
+58 NIESDGSISAKS
-70 INSQVGKIDS
+70 INTQAGKLDS

-95 ISATDSTI
+95 VSATDSTI
-103 TNLTTQSHTSQ
+103 TNLTTTSHTSQ

-120 LSSDTGTI
+120 LNSDTGTI
-128 SDLSTQSHNT
+128 TDLSTQTHNT
-138 QTLTA
+138 QQLTA
-143 KGVDTERL
+143 KGVETERF
-151 TGKDIV
+151 TCMDIV

-200 SGDYKCLWKNT
+200 SGDYRCLWKNT

-217 TQTFSA
+217 TQTFNA

-238 YYWRLCTEAGNSD
+238 YYWRLCTEAGSSE

-271 LKGDNI
+271 MKGDNI
-277 VQLGNRTDS
+277 VQLGNRTDT

-339 EFRVDNGK
+339 EFRVDNGV

-367 SASSGN
+367 GNSGT
-373 WMIWDKDQSKYKDSG
+373 WMIWDKASNTYKDSKIPARG
-388 ISAAGRD
+388 QD

-408 WWIGGTDTRIPA
+408 WWIGSTNTGIPA

-443 VTPRIVDNVWWIGNT
+443 VTPRIVENVWWIGNT
-458 NTQVVAK
+458 NTNVPAR
-465 GQDGRDLDPT
+465 GQDGRDGTTL
-475 PYYKLYDRGGS
+475 YYKLYDGGGS
-486 VAVVDTNSRINISI
+486 VAVVDTNNRLSLNI
-500 DLGLIEVVGS
+500 DLGLIEVVGQ

-517 NNTPANMI
+517 DNIAANLI
-525 QYTGGLIA
+525 QYNGGLIA

-559 SGDKLVDSYTIPV
+559 SGDKLVDSFTIPV
-572 TVLPSTVFSVTDNIK
+572 TVLPSTVFSVTDQIK

-598 NVSGRI
+598 NVTGRI

-625 QNNKTG
+625 QTNKTN

-655 IEQTVAG
+655 IEQTVVG

-669 LKQTTTR
+669 LKNTTTR

-718 STPLLHTSKDID
+718 STPLLHTSKDKD
-730 GYFYYRS
+730 GYFYYRGVTS
-737 IETEQLE
+737 ELLE

-751 QLKSDGR
+751 QLKSDGVL
-758 IAREHK
+758 ARGHEK
-764 EGQGTKSFTVWL
+764 QGDKSFTVWL

-782 LLFTSSNMVSDCV
+782 LLFTSENAESDCV
-795 WTFTCPTTDKYQ
+795 WTFTCPTTDKYI

-816 VKYESIKFWDIK
+816 VKFESIKFWDIK
-828 VEEGNTVTGWSP
+828 LEEGNIVSGWSP

-846 NYYSRNRVGFDFIE
+846 NYYSRNRVGFDFVQ

-881 TMSYNVSKAG
+881 TMSYNISKAG

-907 VSLPNGQYLVRFT
+907 SAIPNGQYLVRFT

-926 DVRLFVEIDNKAG
+926 DVRLLVVIDNKAG

-947 QPAHIISGSEVG
+947 QPAHIISGSEVS

-976 HQAGQDTTSNWS
+976 HQAGQDTTRDWS
-988 ISLTGLKVTRI
+988 IALTGLKVTRI
-999 SSTESYLSQKANS
+999 NSTESYLKQSADK
-1012 IEAKVRNG
+1012 IEAKVLNG
-1020 DITLDAKRVKVRN
+1020 DIILDAKRVKVRN

-1052 SQEGL
+1052 SPTGIYKVGE
-1057 FSVSD
+1057 
-1062 DGFYYRGTV
+1062 DGFYYQGTV
-1071 KDVENE
+1071 KDVDNE

-1085 HGLSSRVDETVLKE
+1085 HGLTTRVDETIKKE
-1099 GIFQSVKLSP
+1099 GIYSKVAISP
-1109 YSRDTNLE
+1109 YSRDINLE
-1117 IISNS
+1117 IVSNS
-1122 QEAISIASVSNNLE
+1122 QTAISISSPSHDPLHNTVALSV
-1136 AAISITDGAVYG
+1136 TDGCVAG
-1148 LRALTRRYK
+1148 MRYATTYVSS
-1157 GGNYTLD
+1157 GTTYLD
-1164 TYVKNVIVTGANDL
+1164 TYVQNIIVNGETASPPQMTKEGA
-1178 ENQVIGNQ
+1178 GN
-1186 ITYLQ
+1186 TVLV
-1191 LPDNDLLTKGML
+1191 LPDDDSLSKGEL
-1203 GPNPTSAERVKY
+1203 QGDFTTSDKIAWQK
-1215 INKYHQTAENLQAG
+1215 KHGLPPQTLQTG
-1229 QEYIIYKRSSGRL
+1229 QEYRIYKRSKGTIKVVSNSNYPILYYTSNGIIQGDL
-1242 VISVGDD
+1242 VLPANYIGVL
-1249 PRKKI
+1249 
-1254 SIVKYNQGN
+1254 
-1263 VEVVKSVLFTV
+1263 SVLF
-1274 NWVGIIKVLYDGQN
+1274 DGN
-1288 WNLYVD
+1288 YWNIY
-1294 STNY
+1294 TNKY

>member
-13 SAGSVGSGV
+13 SAGSGGSGV
-22 GGGLGGS
+22 GGGLGGGQIS
-29 LNSILEPHLLWGQVY
+29 TPEPHLLWGQVY
-44 DGRHDISGDLRGVG
+44 DGRHDISGDLLGVG
-58 NIESDGNVSAKS
+58 NIESDGSISAKS
-70 INSQVGKIDS
+70 ISTQAGKIDS

-103 TNLTTQSHTSQ
+103 TNLTTTSHTTDL
-114 SLTTTN
+114 LTTTN
-120 LSSDTGTI
+120 LNSDTGTI
-128 SDLSTQSHNT
+128 TDLSTQTHNT
-138 QTLTA
+138 QQLTA

-157 VDNLTVNKAAHF
+157 VENLTVNNAAHF

-200 SGDYKCLWKNT
+200 SGDYRCWWKNT

-217 TQTFSA
+217 TQTFNA

-271 LKGDNI
+271 MKGDNI
-277 VQLGNRTDS
+277 VQLGNRTDT

-367 SASSGN
+367 GN
-373 WMIWDKDQSKYKDSG
+373 NNNWWIWDKDQSKYKDSG

-443 VTPRIVDNVWWIGNT
+443 VTPRIVDNVWWIGSTNT
-458 NTQVVAK
+458 NVPAR

-475 PYYKLYDRGGS
+475 LYYKLYDRGGS
-486 VAVVDTNSRINISI
+486 VAVVDTNNRLSLNI
-500 DLGLIEVVGS
+500 DLGLIEVVGQ

-517 NNTPANMI
+517 DNTPANKI
-525 QYTGGLIA
+525 QYNGGLIA

-572 TVLPSTVFSVTDNIK
+572 TVLPSTVFSVTDQIK

-598 NVSGRI
+598 NVTGRV

-625 QNNKTG
+625 QTNKTN

-669 LKQTTTR
+669 LQKTTTR

-718 STPLLHTSKDID
+718 PTPLLHTSKDKD
-730 GYFYYRS
+730 GYIYYRGVT
-737 IETEQLE
+737 TELLE
-744 AGKKYTL
+744 AGMKYTL
-751 QLKSDGR
+751 QIKSDGVL
-758 IAREHK
+758 ARGHER
-764 EGQGTKSFTVWL
+764 QGDKSFTVWL

-782 LLFTSSNMVSDCV
+782 LLFTSANSVGDCV
-795 WTFTCPTTDKYQ
+795 WTFTCPTTDHYI

-828 VEEGNTVTGWSP
+828 LEEGNIVSGWSP

-846 NYYSRNRVGFDFIE
+846 NYYSRNRVGFDFVQ

-874 NHSSDTL
+874 NHSTDTL
-881 TMSYNVSKAG
+881 TMSYNISKAG
-891 GQLQDIDYT
+891 GQLQGIDYT

-907 VSLPNGQYLVRFT
+907 SAIPNGQYLVRFT

-947 QPAHIISGSEVG
+947 QPAHIISGSEVS

-976 HQAGQDTTSNWS
+976 HQAGQDTTRDWS
-988 ISLTGLKVTRI
+988 IALTGLKVVRI
-999 SSTESYLSQKANS
+999 NSTESYLKQSADK
-1012 IEAKVRNG
+1012 IEAKVLNG
-1020 DITLDAKRVKVRN
+1020 DLILDAKKVKIKN

-1052 SQEGL
+1052 SQGGL

-1085 HGLSSRVDETVLKE
+1085 HGLSTRVDETIKKE
-1099 GIFQSVKLSP
+1099 GIYSKVAISP
-1109 YSRDTNLE
+1109 YSRDINLD
-1117 IISNS
+1117 IVSNS
-1122 QEAISIASVSNNLE
+1122 QTAISISSPSHDPLHNTVALSV
-1136 AAISITDGAVYG
+1136 TDGCVAG
-1148 LRALTRRYK
+1148 MRYATTYVSS
-1157 GGNYTLD
+1157 GTTYLD
-1164 TYVKNVIVTGANDL
+1164 TYVQNIIVNGETASPPQMTKEGA
-1178 ENQVIGNQ
+1178 GN
-1186 ITYLQ
+1186 TVLV
-1191 LPDNDLLTKGML
+1191 LPDDDSLSKGEL
-1203 GPNPTSAERVKY
+1203 QGDFTTSDKIAWQK
-1215 INKYHQTAENLQAG
+1215 KHGLPPQTLQTG
-1229 QEYIIYKRSSGRL
+1229 QEYRIYKRSKGTIKVVSNSNYPILYYTSNGIIQGDL
-1242 VISVGDD
+1242 VLPANYIGVL
-1249 PRKKI
+1249 
-1254 SIVKYNQGN
+1254 
-1263 VEVVKSVLFTV
+1263 SVLF
-1274 NWVGIIKVLYDGQN
+1274 DGN
-1288 WNLYVD
+1288 YWNIY
-1294 STNY
+1294 TNKY

>member
-1 MIDVVSYAKKKE
+1 MIDVVSYAKKKKE
-13 SAGSVGSGV
+13 SVGSGGSGV
-22 GGGLGGS
+22 GGGIGGS
-29 LNSILEPHLLWGQVY
+29 QNSTLEPHLLWGQVY
-44 DGRHDISGDLRGVG
+44 DGRHDISGDLLGVG
-58 NIESDGNVSAKS
+58 NIESDGNVSAKA
-70 INSQVGKIDS
+70 INTQAGKIDS

-103 TNLTTQSHTSQ
+103 TNLTTTSHTSQ

-120 LSSDTGTI
+120 LNSDTGTI
-128 SDLSTQSHNT
+128 TDLSTQTHNT
-138 QTLTA
+138 QQLTA

-179 TQGQIIVTPASAI
+179 TQGQIIVTPASGV

-200 SGDYKCLWKNT
+200 SGDYKCWWKNT

-217 TQTFSA
+217 TQTFNT

-238 YYWRLCTEAGNSD
+238 YYWRLCTEAGSSD

-271 LKGDNI
+271 MKGDNI
-277 VQLGNRTDS
+277 VQLGNRTDT

-293 ISAYNTGYLD
+293 ISAFNSTYLD

-367 SASSGN
+367 GSGGT
-373 WMIWDKDQSKYKDSG
+373 WMIWDKASNTYKDSKIPARG
-388 ISAAGRD
+388 QD

-432 KGDQGLKGDAG
+432 KGDQGQKGDAG
-443 VTPRIVDNVWWIGNT
+443 LTPRIVDNVWWIGNT
-458 NTQVVAK
+458 NTQVPAR

-475 PYYKLYDRGGS
+475 LNYKLYDRGGS
-486 VAVVDTNSRINISI
+486 VAVVDTNNRLNLNI
-500 DLGLIEVVGS
+500 DLGLIEVLGQ

-517 NNTPANMI
+517 DKTSANMI
-525 QYTGGLIA
+525 QYNGGLIG

-538 RFKHSQTLPYTGQTT
+538 LFKHSQTLPYTGQQTY
-553 FTFNLL
+553 TFNLL

-572 TVLPSTVFSVTDNIK
+572 TVLPSTVFSVTDKIK

-598 NVSGRI
+598 NVTGRI

-612 QLTQTADTIKTQV
+612 QLTQTADTIKTLV
-625 QNNKTG
+625 QNNKTN

-642 ESSISSLTQKAGS
+642 ESSISSLTQKADS
-655 IEQTVAG
+655 IEQTVTG

-718 STPLLHTSKDID
+718 PTPLLHTSKDKD

-737 IETEQLE
+737 IETEQLI

-751 QLKSDGR
+751 QLMSDGFL
-758 IAREHK
+758 ARGHER
-764 EGQGTKSFTVWL
+764 QGDKSFTVWL

-782 LLFTSSNMVSDCV
+782 LLFTSENAESDCV
-795 WTFTCPTTDKYQ
+795 WTFTCPTTDHYQ

-816 VKYESIKFWDIK
+816 VVYESIKFWDIK
-828 VEEGNTVTGWSP
+828 LEEGNIVSGWSP
-840 SSSDLY
+840 SSSDIY
-846 NYYSRNRVGFDFIE
+846 NYYSRNRVGFDFVQ

-881 TMSYNVSKAG
+881 TMSYNISKAG

-907 VSLPNGQYLVRFT
+907 SAIPNGLYLIRFT

-926 DVRLFVEIDNKAG
+926 DVRLLVEIDNKNS

-947 QPAHIISGSEVG
+947 QPAHMISGNEVSK
-959 RVVEV
+959 VIEV

-976 HQAGQDTTSNWS
+976 HQAGQDTSRDWS
-988 ISLTGLKVTRI
+988 IALTGLKVVRI
-999 SSTESYLSQKANS
+999 NSTESYLKQSADK
-1012 IEAKVRNG
+1012 IEAKVLNG
-1020 DITLDAKRVKVRN
+1020 DIILDAKRVKVRN

-1052 SQEGL
+1052 SPTGIYKVGE
-1057 FSVSD
+1057 
-1062 DGFYYRGTV
+1062 DGFYYQGTV
-1071 KDVENE
+1071 KDVDNE
-1077 TVETKIHN
+1077 TVETKIHS
-1085 HGLSSRVDETVLKE
+1085 HGLTTRVDETIKKE
-1099 GIFQSVKLSP
+1099 GIYSKVAISP
-1109 YSRDTNLE
+1109 YSRDINLD
-1117 IISNS
+1117 IVSNS
-1122 QEAISIASVSNNLE
+1122 QTAISISSPSHDPLHNTVALSV
-1136 AAISITDGAVYG
+1136 TDGCVAG
-1148 LRALTRRYK
+1148 MRYATTYVSS
-1157 GGNYTLD
+1157 GTTYLD
-1164 TYVKNVIVTGANDL
+1164 TYVQNIIVNGETANPPQMTKEGA
-1178 ENQVIGNQ
+1178 GN
-1186 ITYLQ
+1186 TVLV
-1191 LPDNDLLTKGML
+1191 LPDDDSLSKGEL
-1203 GPNPTSAERVKY
+1203 QGDFTTSDKIAWQK
-1215 INKYHQTAENLQAG
+1215 KHGLPPQTLQTG
-1229 QEYIIYKRSSGRL
+1229 QEYRIYKRSKGTIKVVSNSNYPILYYTSNGIIQGDL
-1242 VISVGDD
+1242 VLPANYIGVL
-1249 PRKKI
+1249 
-1254 SIVKYNQGN
+1254 
-1263 VEVVKSVLFTV
+1263 SVLF
-1274 NWVGIIKVLYDGQN
+1274 DGN
-1288 WNLYVD
+1288 YWNIY
-1294 STNY
+1294 TNKY

>member
-13 SAGSVGSGV
+13 SAGSGGSGV

-29 LNSILEPHLLWGQVY
+29 QNSTLEPHLLWGQVY
-44 DGRHDISGDLRGVG
+44 DGRHDISGDLLGVG
-58 NIESDGNVSAKS
+58 NIESDSSISAKA
-70 INSQVGKIDS
+70 INTQAGKIDS
-80 VTGQELRYTTIIGGS
+80 VTGQELRYTTIIGENVN
-95 ISATDSTI
+95 ATDSTI
-103 TNLTTQSHTSQ
+103 TNLTTTNHTSQ

-120 LSSDTGTI
+120 LNSDTGTI
-128 SDLSTQSHNT
+128 TDLSTQTHNT
-138 QTLTA
+138 QQLTA

-200 SGDYKCLWKNT
+200 SGDYRCLWKNT
-211 DNQTTT
+211 DNLTTT
-217 TQTFSA
+217 TQTFST
-223 GDFVVCQ
+223 GDLVVCQ

-238 YYWRLCTEAGNSD
+238 YYWRLCTEAGSSD

-271 LKGDNI
+271 MKGDNI
-277 VQLGNRTDS
+277 VQLGNRTDT

-339 EFRVDNGK
+339 EFRVDNGV

-367 SASSGN
+367 GN
-373 WMIWDKDQSKYKDSG
+373 NNNWWIWDKDQSKYKDSG
-388 ISAAGRD
+388 ISAAGRNGQD
-395 GRDGTTPQIKNGT
+395 GLTPRIVNNV
-408 WWIGGTDTRIPA
+408 WWIGNTNTGISA
-420 QGSKGEKGEKGD
+420 VGQKGD
-432 KGDQGLKGDAG
+432 KGDRGEKGDQGLKGDAG

-475 PYYKLYDRGGS
+475 LYYKLYDKGGS
-486 VAVVDTNSRINISI
+486 VAVVDTNNRLNLNI
-500 DLGLIEVVGS
+500 DLGLIKVEGQ
-510 SASSVSS
+510 SASSISS
-517 NNTPANMI
+517 DNTPANMI
-525 QYTGGLIA
+525 LYSGGRIG

-572 TVLPSTVFSVTDNIK
+572 TVLPSTVFSVTDSIK

-598 NVSGRI
+598 NVSGRV

-625 QNNKTG
+625 QNNKTN

-642 ESSISSLTQKAGS
+642 ESSISSLTQKASS

-669 LKQTTTR
+669 LQKTTTR

-695 EETVRDF
+695 EETVKNF
-702 SVGGQNLLNG
+702 SVGGQNLLNS

-718 STPLLHTSKDID
+718 STPLLHTSKDKD
-730 GYFYYRS
+730 GYIYYRGVTS
-737 IETEQLE
+737 ELLE

-751 QLKSDGR
+751 QIKSDGVL
-758 IAREHK
+758 AREHK
-764 EGQGTKSFTVWL
+764 EGQGNKSFTVWL

-782 LLFTSSNMVSDCV
+782 LLFTSENAESDCV
-795 WTFTCPTTDKYQ
+795 WTFTCPTTDHYQ

-828 VEEGNTVTGWSP
+828 LEEGNIVSGWSP

-846 NYYSRNRVGFDFIE
+846 NYYSRNRVGFDFVQ

-874 NHSSDTL
+874 NHSTDTL
-881 TMSYNVSKAG
+881 AMSYNISRAG

-907 VSLPNGQYLVRFT
+907 SAIPNGQYLVRFT

-926 DVRLFVEIDNKAG
+926 DVRLLVEIDNKTS

-947 QPAHIISGSEVG
+947 QPAHIISGNEVS
-959 RVVEV
+959 RVVDV

-976 HQAGQDTTSNWS
+976 HQAGQDTTRDWS
-988 ISLTGLKVTRI
+988 IALTGLKVVRI
-999 SSTESYLSQKANS
+999 NSTESYLKQSADK
-1012 IEAKVRNG
+1012 IEAKVLNG
-1020 DITLDAKRVKVRN
+1020 DIILDAKKVKIKN

-1164 TYVKNVIVTGANDL
+1164 TYVKNVIVTGASDL

-1215 INKYHQTAENLQAG
+1215 INKYHSTPENLQAG
-1229 QEYIIYKRSSGRL
+1229 QEYIIFKRSSGRL
-1242 VISVGDD
+1242 EINVDTD
-1249 PRKKI
+1249 PRKNI
-1254 SIVKYNQGN
+1254 SMRP
-1263 VEVVKSVLFTV
+1263 L
-1274 NWVGIIKVLYDGQN
+1274 QN
-1288 WNLYVD
+1288 
-1294 STNY
+1294 S

>member
-13 SAGSVGSGV
+13 SVGSGGSGA

-29 LNSILEPHLLWGQVY
+29 QNSTLEPHLLWGQVY
-44 DGRHDISGDLRGVG
+44 DGRHDISGDLLGVG
-58 NIESDGNVSAKS
+58 NIESDGSVSAKS
-70 INSQVGKIDS
+70 INTQTGKLDS

-103 TNLTTQSHTSQ
+103 TNLTTTSHTSQ

-120 LSSDTGTI
+120 LNSDTGTI
-128 SDLSTQSHNT
+128 TDLTTQTHNT
-138 QTLTA
+138 QQLTA
-143 KGVDTERL
+143 KGVETERL

-200 SGDYKCLWKNT
+200 SGDYRCLWKNT
-211 DNQTTT
+211 DNLTTT

-238 YYWRLCTEAGNSD
+238 YYWRLCTEAGSSD

-271 LKGDNI
+271 MKGDNI
-277 VQLGNRTDS
+277 VQLGNRVDD
-286 TRQAAII
+286 TRRAAII

-339 EFRVDNGK
+339 EFRVDNGV

-367 SASSGN
+367 GSGGT
-373 WMIWDKDQSKYKDSG
+373 WMIWDKASNTYKDSKIPARG
-388 ISAAGRD
+388 QD

-432 KGDQGLKGDAG
+432 KGDQGQKGDAG

-458 NTQVVAK
+458 NTQVVAR

-486 VAVVDTNSRINISI
+486 VAVVDTNNRLSLNI
-500 DLGLIEVVGS
+500 DLGLIEVVGQ

-517 NNTPANMI
+517 DNTPANKI
-525 QYTGGLIA
+525 QYNGGLIA

-572 TVLPSTVFSVTDNIK
+572 TVLPSTVFSVTDQLK

-598 NVSGRI
+598 NVTGRI

-625 QNNKTG
+625 QNNKTN
-631 LDTVTGKIRQA
+631 LDTVTGKLGRA
-642 ESSISSLTQKAGS
+642 ESSISSLTQKASS

-669 LKQTTTR
+669 LKKTTTR

-685 SETESKVSRV
+685 SETESKISRV

-718 STPLLHTSKDID
+718 STPLLHTSKDKD
-730 GYFYYRS
+730 GYFYYRGVTS
-737 IETEQLE
+737 ELLE

-751 QLKSDGR
+751 QLKSDGVL
-758 IAREHK
+758 AREHK
-764 EGQGTKSFTVWL
+764 EGQGNKSFTVWL

-795 WTFTCPTTDKYQ
+795 WTFTCPTTDHYI

-828 VEEGNTVTGWSP
+828 LEEGNIATGWSP

-846 NYYSRNRVGFDFIE
+846 NYYSRNRVGFDFVQ

-874 NHSSDTL
+874 NHSTDTL
-881 TMSYNVSKAG
+881 TMSYNISRAG

-907 VSLPNGQYLVRFT
+907 SAIPNGQYLVRFT

-947 QPAHIISGSEVG
+947 QPAHIISGSEVS

-976 HQAGQDTTSNWS
+976 HQVGQDTTRDWS
-988 ISLTGLKVTRI
+988 INLTGLKVTRI
-999 SSTESYLSQKANS
+999 NSTESYLKQSADK
-1012 IEAKVRNG
+1012 IEAKVLNG
-1020 DITLDAKRVKVRN
+1020 DIILDAKRVKIKN

-1052 SQEGL
+1052 SQGGL

-1077 TVETKIHN
+1077 TVETKIHS
-1085 HGLSSRVDETVLKE
+1085 HGLTTRVDETIKKE
-1099 GIFQSVKLSP
+1099 GIYSKVAISP
-1109 YSRDTNLE
+1109 YSRDINLE
-1117 IISNS
+1117 IVSNS
-1122 QEAISIASVSNNLE
+1122 QTAISISSPSHDPLHNTVALSV
-1136 AAISITDGAVYG
+1136 TDGCVAG
-1148 LRALTRRYK
+1148 MRYATTYVSS
-1157 GGNYTLD
+1157 GTTYLD
-1164 TYVKNVIVTGANDL
+1164 TYVQNIIVNGETASPPQMTKEGA
-1178 ENQVIGNQ
+1178 GN
-1186 ITYLQ
+1186 TVLV
-1191 LPDNDLLTKGML
+1191 LPDDDSLSKGEL
-1203 GPNPTSAERVKY
+1203 QGDFTTSDKIAWQK
-1215 INKYHQTAENLQAG
+1215 KHGLPPQTLQTG
-1229 QEYIIYKRSSGRL
+1229 QEYRIYKRSKGTIKVVSNSNYPILYYTSNGIIQGDL
-1242 VISVGDD
+1242 VLPANYIGVL
-1249 PRKKI
+1249 
-1254 SIVKYNQGN
+1254 
-1263 VEVVKSVLFTV
+1263 SVLF
-1274 NWVGIIKVLYDGQN
+1274 DGN
-1288 WNLYVD
+1288 YWNIY
-1294 STNY
+1294 TNKY

>member
-13 SAGSVGSGV
+13 SAGSGGSGV
-22 GGGLGGS
+22 GGGLGGGQ
-29 LNSILEPHLLWGQVY
+29 NSTLEPHLLWGQVY
-44 DGRHDISGDLRGVG
+44 DGRHDISGDLLGVG
-58 NIESDGNVSAKS
+58 NIESDGSISAKA
-70 INSQVGKIDS
+70 INTQTGKIDS

-103 TNLTTQSHTSQ
+103 TNLTTTSHTSQ

-120 LSSDTGTI
+120 LNSDTGTI
-128 SDLSTQSHNT
+128 TDLSTQSHNT
-138 QTLTA
+138 QQLTA

-179 TQGQIIVTPASAI
+179 TQGQIIVTPASGV

-200 SGDYKCLWKNT
+200 SGDYRCLWKNT

-217 TQTFSA
+217 TQTFNA

-271 LKGDNI
+271 MKGDNI

-339 EFRVDNGK
+339 EFRIDNGK

-367 SASSGN
+367 GN
-373 WMIWDKDQSKYKDSG
+373 NNNWWIWDKDQSKYKDSG
-388 ISAAGRD
+388 ISAAGRNGQD
-395 GRDGTTPQIKNGT
+395 G
-408 WWIGGTDTRIPA
+408 
-420 QGSKGEKGEKGD
+420 
-432 KGDQGLKGDAG
+432 L
-443 VTPRIVDNVWWIGNT
+443 TPRIVNNVWWIGNT
-458 NTQVVAK
+458 NTGISAVGQK
-465 GQDGRDLDPT
+465 GDKGDRGEKGERGSDGLSPRIVNGVWWVGNQNLGIPAQGERGRDGRDLDPT

-486 VAVVDTNSRINISI
+486 VAVVDTNNRLNLNI
-500 DLGLIEVVGS
+500 DLGLIEILGQ

-517 NNTPANMI
+517 DNTPANKI
-525 QYTGGLIA
+525 QYSGGLIV
-533 INREG
+533 INKEG

-572 TVLPSTVFSVTDNIK
+572 TVLPSTVFSVTDQIK

-598 NVSGRI
+598 NVTGRV

-718 STPLLHTSKDID
+718 STPLLHTSKDKD
-730 GYFYYRS
+730 GYFYYRGVTS
-737 IETEQLE
+737 ELLE

-751 QLKSDGR
+751 QLKSDGFL
-758 IAREHK
+758 ARGHER
-764 EGQGTKSFTVWL
+764 QGDKSFTVWL

-782 LLFTSSNMVSDCV
+782 LLFTSENAESDCV
-795 WTFTCPTTDKYQ
+795 WTFTCPTTDHYQ

-816 VKYESIKFWDIK
+816 VVYESIKFWDIK
-828 VEEGNTVTGWSP
+828 LEEGNIATGWSP
-840 SSSDLY
+840 SSSDIY
-846 NYYSRNRVGFDFIE
+846 NYYSRNRVGFDFVE

-874 NHSSDTL
+874 NHSTDTV
-881 TMSYNVSKAG
+881 TMTYNVSKAG

-907 VSLPNGQYLVRFT
+907 SAIPNGQYLVRFT

-926 DVRLFVEIDNKAG
+926 DVKLLVEIDNKAG

-947 QPAHIISGSEVG
+947 QPAHIISGSEVS

-976 HQAGQDTTSNWS
+976 HQAEQDTTRDWS
-988 ISLTGLKVTRI
+988 IALTGLKVVRI
-999 SSTESYLSQKANS
+999 NSTESYLKQSADL
-1012 IEAKVRNG
+1012 IEAKVRDGN
-1020 DITLDAKRVKVRN
+1020 IILDAKKVKVRN

-1041 ENGKIKTRYIE
+1041 ENGKIKTSYIE
-1052 SQEGL
+1052 SQKGL
-1057 FSVSD
+1057 FSINE

-1071 KDVENE
+1071 KDVDNE

-1085 HGLSSRVDETVLKE
+1085 HGLTTRVDETIKKE
-1099 GIFQSVKLSP
+1099 GIYSKVAISP
-1109 YSRDTNLE
+1109 YSRDINLE
-1117 IISNS
+1117 IVSNS
-1122 QEAISIASVSNNLE
+1122 QTAISISSPSHDPLHNTVALSV
-1136 AAISITDGAVYG
+1136 TDGCVAG
-1148 LRALTRRYK
+1148 MRYATTYVSS
-1157 GGNYTLD
+1157 GTTYLD
-1164 TYVKNVIVTGANDL
+1164 TYVQNIIVNGETASPPQMTKEGA
-1178 ENQVIGNQ
+1178 GN
-1186 ITYLQ
+1186 TVLV
-1191 LPDNDLLTKGML
+1191 LPDDDSLSKGEL
-1203 GPNPTSAERVKY
+1203 QGDFTTSDKIAWQK
-1215 INKYHQTAENLQAG
+1215 KHGLPPQTLQTG
-1229 QEYIIYKRSSGRL
+1229 QEYRIYKRSKGTIKVVSNSNYPILYYTSNGIIQGDL
-1242 VISVGDD
+1242 VIPANYIGVL
-1249 PRKKI
+1249 
-1254 SIVKYNQGN
+1254 
-1263 VEVVKSVLFTV
+1263 SVLF
-1274 NWVGIIKVLYDGQN
+1274 DGN
-1288 WNLYVD
+1288 YWNIY
-1294 STNY
+1294 TNKY

>member
-13 SAGSVGSGV
+13 SAGSGGSGA
-22 GGGLGGS
+22 GGGLGGGQ
-29 LNSILEPHLLWGQVY
+29 NSTLEPHILWGQVY
-44 DGRHDISGDLRGVG
+44 DGRHDISGDLLGVG
-58 NIESDGNVSAKS
+58 NIESDGSVNAKS
-70 INSQVGKIDS
+70 INTQAGKIDS

-103 TNLTTQSHTSQ
+103 TNLTTTNQTSQ

-120 LSSDTGTI
+120 LNSDTGTI
-128 SDLSTQSHNT
+128 TDLTSQSHNT
-138 QTLTA
+138 QSLTA

-169 FSLSVDEIKA
+169 YSLCIDEIKA

-200 SGDYKCLWKNT
+200 SGDYKCWWKNT
-211 DNQTTT
+211 DNLTTT

-223 GDFVVCQ
+223 GDLVVCQ

-238 YYWRLCTEAGNSD
+238 YYWRLCTEAGSSD
-251 GWNYI
+251 GWNFI

-271 LKGDNI
+271 MKGDNI
-277 VQLGNRTDS
+277 VQLGNKIDE
-286 TRQAAII
+286 TRRAAII

-339 EFRVDNGK
+339 EFKVDNGK

-367 SASSGN
+367 GSGGT
-373 WMIWDKDQSKYKDSG
+373 WMIWDKASNTYKDSKIPARG
-388 ISAAGRD
+388 QD
-395 GRDGTTPQIKNGT
+395 GRDGSTPQIKNGT

-432 KGDQGLKGDAG
+432 KGDQGQKGDQG

-458 NTQVVAK
+458 NTQVVAR

-475 PYYKLYDRGGS
+475 LNYKLYDRGGS
-486 VAVVDTNSRINISI
+486 VAVVDTINRINLNI
-500 DLGLIEVVGS
+500 DLGLIEVVGQ

-517 NNTPANMI
+517 DNTPANKI
-525 QYTGGLIA
+525 QYNGGLIA

-538 RFKHSQTLPYTGQTT
+538 LFKHSQELPYTGQTT

-572 TVLPSTVFSVTDNIK
+572 TVLPSTVFSVTDQIK

-598 NVSGRI
+598 NVTGRI

-669 LKQTTTR
+669 LKNTTTR

-718 STPLLHTSKDID
+718 PTPLLHTSKDKD

-737 IETEQLE
+737 VESELLT

-751 QLKSDGR
+751 QLKSDGHLSSGHSG
-758 IAREHK
+758 E
-764 EGQGTKSFTVWL
+764 TDKSFTVWL

-782 LLFTSSNMVSDCV
+782 LLFTSANSVGDCV
-795 WTFTCPTTDKYQ
+795 WTFTCPTTDHYQ

-828 VEEGNTVTGWSP
+828 LEEGNIVSGWSP
-840 SSSDLY
+840 SSSDIY
-846 NYYSRNRVGFDFIE
+846 NYYSRNRVGFEFLN

-874 NHSSDTL
+874 NHSTDTV
-881 TMSYNVSKAG
+881 TMTYNISKAG

-907 VSLPNGQYLVRFT
+907 SAIPNGLYLIRFT

-926 DVRLFVEIDNKAG
+926 DVRLFVEIDNKNS
-939 TQTPIDYS
+939 TQTIIDYS
-947 QPAHIISGSEVG
+947 QPAHIISGSEVS

-976 HQAGQDTTSNWS
+976 HQAGQDTTRDWS
-988 ISLTGLKVTRI
+988 IALTGLKVVRI
-999 SSTESYLSQKANS
+999 NSTESFLKQSADK
-1012 IEAKVRNG
+1012 IEAKVLNG
-1020 DITLDAKRVKVRN
+1020 DIILDAKRVKVRN

-1041 ENGKIKTRYIE
+1041 ENGRIKTRYIE
-1052 SQEGL
+1052 SQGGL
-1057 FSVSD
+1057 FSIND

-1085 HGLSSRVDETVLKE
+1085 HGLSTRVDETIKKE
-1099 GIFQSVKLSP
+1099 GIYSKVAISP
-1109 YSRDTNLE
+1109 YSRDINLE
-1117 IISNS
+1117 IVSNS
-1122 QEAISIASVSNNLE
+1122 QTAISISSPSHDPLHNTVALSV
-1136 AAISITDGAVYG
+1136 TDGCVAG
-1148 LRALTRRYK
+1148 MRYATTYVSS
-1157 GGNYTLD
+1157 GTTYLD
-1164 TYVKNVIVTGANDL
+1164 TYVQNIIVNGETASPPQMTKEGA
-1178 ENQVIGNQ
+1178 GN
-1186 ITYLQ
+1186 TVLV
-1191 LPDNDLLTKGML
+1191 LPDDDSLSKGEL
-1203 GPNPTSAERVKY
+1203 QGDFTTSDKIAWQK
-1215 INKYHQTAENLQAG
+1215 KHGLPPQTLQTG
-1229 QEYIIYKRSSGRL
+1229 QEYRIYKRSKGTIKVVSNSNYPILYYTSNGIIQGDL
-1242 VISVGDD
+1242 VLPANYIGVL
-1249 PRKKI
+1249 
-1254 SIVKYNQGN
+1254 
-1263 VEVVKSVLFTV
+1263 SVLF
-1274 NWVGIIKVLYDGQN
+1274 DGN
-1288 WNLYVD
+1288 YWNIY
-1294 STNY
+1294 TNKY

>member
-13 SAGSVGSGV
+13 SVGSGGSGA
-22 GGGLGGS
+22 GGGIGGS
-29 LNSILEPHLLWGQVY
+29 QNSTLEPHLLWGQVY
-44 DGRHDISGDLRGVG
+44 DGRHDISGDLVGVG
-58 NIESDGNVSAKS
+58 NIESDGSISAKS
-70 INSQVGKIDS
+70 INTQTGKIDS
-80 VTGQELRYTTIIGGS
+80 VTGQELRYTTIIGGNV
-95 ISATDSTI
+95 SATDSTI

-120 LSSDTGTI
+120 LNSDTGTI
-128 SDLSTQSHNT
+128 TDLSTQSHNT
-138 QTLTA
+138 QQLTA

-169 FSLSVDEIKA
+169 FSLSIDEIKA
-179 TQGQIIVTPASAI
+179 TQGQIIVTPASSV

-200 SGDYKCLWKNT
+200 SGDYKCWWKNT

-217 TQTFSA
+217 TQTFNA

-238 YYWRLCTEAGNSD
+238 YYWRLCTEAGSSD

-256 TLSKT
+256 VLSKT
-261 DKDPA
+261 DKDPS

-271 LKGDNI
+271 MKGDNI
-277 VQLGNRTDS
+277 VQLGNQTDP

-367 SASSGN
+367 GSGGT
-373 WMIWDKDQSKYKDSG
+373 WMIWDKASNTYKDSKIPARG
-388 ISAAGRD
+388 QD
-395 GRDGTTPQIKNGT
+395 GKDGSTPQIKNGT

-458 NTQVVAK
+458 NTNVPAK

-486 VAVVDTNSRINISI
+486 VAVVDTNNRLSLNI
-500 DLGLIEVVGS
+500 DLGLIEVVGQ
-510 SASSVSS
+510 SASSISS
-517 NNTPANMI
+517 DNTPANKI
-525 QYTGGLIA
+525 QYNGGLIA

-572 TVLPSTVFSVTDNIK
+572 TVLPSTVFSVTDQIK

-598 NVSGRI
+598 NVTGRI

-625 QNNKTG
+625 QTNKTG

-669 LKQTTTR
+669 LQKTTTR
-676 DINTLRQTA
+676 DFNTLRQTA

-718 STPLLHTSKDID
+718 PTPLLHTSKDKD
-730 GYFYYRS
+730 GYIYYRGVTS
-737 IETEQLE
+737 ELLE

-751 QLKSDGR
+751 QLKSDGVL
-758 IAREHK
+758 AREHK
-764 EGQGTKSFTVWL
+764 EGQGSKSFTVWL

-795 WTFTCPTTDKYQ
+795 WTFTCPTTDKYI

-828 VEEGNTVTGWSP
+828 LEEGNIVSGWSP

-846 NYYSRNRVGFDFIE
+846 NYYSINRVGFDFVQ

-874 NHSSDTL
+874 NHSTDTV
-881 TMSYNVSKAG
+881 TMTYNISKAG

-907 VSLPNGQYLVRFT
+907 YAIPNGQYLVRFT

-926 DVRLFVEIDNKAG
+926 DVRLLVEIDNKESI
-939 TQTPIDYS
+939 QTPIDYS
-947 QPAHIISGSEVG
+947 QPANVISGSEVS

-976 HQAGQDTTSNWS
+976 HQAGQDTTRDWS
-988 ISLTGLKVTRI
+988 IALTGLKVVRVN
-999 SSTESYLSQKANS
+999 STESYLKQSADK
-1012 IEAKVRNG
+1012 IEAKVLNG
-1020 DITLDAKRVKVRN
+1020 DIILDAKRVKVKN
-1033 GNTETALF
+1033 GDTETALF

-1052 SQEGL
+1052 SPTGIYKVGE
-1057 FSVSD
+1057 
-1062 DGFYYRGTV
+1062 DGFYYQGTV

-1077 TVETKIHN
+1077 TVETKIHS
-1085 HGLSSRVDETVLKE
+1085 HGLTTRVDETIKKE
-1099 GIFQSVKLSP
+1099 GIYSKVAISP
-1109 YSRDTNLE
+1109 YSRDINLE
-1117 IISNS
+1117 IVSNS
-1122 QEAISIASVSNNLE
+1122 QTAISISSPSHDPLHNTVALSV
-1136 AAISITDGAVYG
+1136 TDGCVAG
-1148 LRALTRRYK
+1148 MRYATTYVSS
-1157 GGNYTLD
+1157 GTTYLD
-1164 TYVKNVIVTGANDL
+1164 TYVQNIIVNGETANPPQMTKEGA
-1178 ENQVIGNQ
+1178 GN
-1186 ITYLQ
+1186 TVLV
-1191 LPDNDLLTKGML
+1191 LPDDDSLSKGEL
-1203 GPNPTSAERVKY
+1203 QGDFTTSDKIAWQK
-1215 INKYHQTAENLQAG
+1215 KHGLPPQTLQTG
-1229 QEYIIYKRSSGRL
+1229 QEYRIYKRSKGTIKVVSNSNYPILYYTSNGIIQGDL
-1242 VISVGDD
+1242 VLPANYIGVL
-1249 PRKKI
+1249 
-1254 SIVKYNQGN
+1254 
-1263 VEVVKSVLFTV
+1263 SVLF
-1274 NWVGIIKVLYDGQN
+1274 DGN
-1288 WNLYVD
+1288 YWNIY
-1294 STNY
+1294 TNKY

>member
-13 SAGSVGSGV
+13 SVGSG
-22 GGGLGGS
+22 GSGGLGGGQ
-29 LNSILEPHLLWGQVY
+29 NSTLEPHLLWGQVY
-44 DGRHDISGDLRGVG
+44 DGRHDISGDLLGVG
-58 NIESDGNVSAKS
+58 NIESDGSISAKA
-70 INSQVGKIDS
+70 INTQAGKIDS

-95 ISATDSTI
+95 VSATDSTI
-103 TNLTTQSHTSQ
+103 TNLTTTTHTSQ
-114 SLTTTN
+114 ALTTTN
-120 LSSDTGTI
+120 LNSDTGTI
-128 SDLSTQSHNT
+128 TDLSTQTHNT
-138 QTLTA
+138 QQLTA
-143 KGVDTERL
+143 KGVETERL

-200 SGDYKCLWKNT
+200 SGDYKCRWKNT

-217 TQTFSA
+217 TQTFNA
-223 GDFVVCQ
+223 GDLVVCQ

-238 YYWRLCTEAGNSD
+238 YYWRLCTEAGSSD

-271 LKGDNI
+271 MKGDNI
-277 VQLGNRTDS
+277 VQLGNRTDT

-339 EFRVDNGK
+339 EFRVDNGV

-367 SASSGN
+367 GSGGT
-373 WMIWDKDQSKYKDSG
+373 WMIWDKASNTYKDSKIPARG
-388 ISAAGRD
+388 QD
-395 GRDGTTPQIKNGT
+395 GRDGNTPQIKNGT

-443 VTPRIVDNVWWIGNT
+443 VTPRIVENVWWIGNT

-486 VAVVDTNSRINISI
+486 ASVVDTNNRLSLNI
-500 DLGLIEVVGS
+500 DLGLIEVVGQ

-517 NNTPANMI
+517 DNTPANKI
-525 QYTGGLIA
+525 QYNGGLIG

-538 RFKHSQTLPYTGQTT
+538 KFKHSQTLPYTGQTT

-572 TVLPSTVFSVTDNIK
+572 TVLPSTVFSVTDQIK

-598 NVSGRI
+598 NVTGRI

-625 QNNKTG
+625 QNNKTN
-631 LDTVTGKIRQA
+631 LDTITGKIRQA
-642 ESSISSLTQKAGS
+642 ESSISSITQKADQLKAQVES
-655 IEQTVAG
+655 TK
-662 TRTELDN
+662 TTTDTELAKTQRE
-669 LKQTTTR
+669 L
-676 DINTLRQTA
+676 NTLKQTA

-718 STPLLHTSKDID
+718 PTPLLHTSKDKD
-730 GYFYYRS
+730 GYIYYRGVT
-737 IETEQLE
+737 TELLE

-751 QLKSDGR
+751 QLKSDGVL
-758 IAREHK
+758 ARGHEK
-764 EGQGTKSFTVWL
+764 QGDKSFTVWL

-782 LLFTSSNMVSDCV
+782 LLFTSENAEIECV
-795 WTFTCPTTDKYQ
+795 WTFTCPTSDHYQ

-816 VKYESIKFWDIK
+816 VVYESIKFWDIK
-828 VEEGNTVTGWSP
+828 LEEGNIATGWSP
-840 SSSDLY
+840 SSSDIY
-846 NYYSRNRVGFDFIE
+846 NYYSRNRVGFDFVQ

-874 NHSSDTL
+874 NHSTDTV
-881 TMSYNVSKAG
+881 TMTYNVSKAG
-891 GQLQDIDYT
+891 GQLQDIDYS

-907 VSLPNGQYLVRFT
+907 YAIPNGQYLVRFT

-926 DVRLFVEIDNKAG
+926 DVRLKVEIDNKESI
-939 TQTPIDYS
+939 QTPIDYS
-947 QPAHIISGSEVG
+947 QPAHIISGSEVS

-976 HQAGQDTTSNWS
+976 HQAGQDTTRDWS
-988 ISLTGLKVTRI
+988 IALTGLKVVRI
-999 SSTESYLSQKANS
+999 NSTESYLKQSADL
-1012 IEAKVRNG
+1012 IEARVRDGN
-1020 DITLDAKRVKVRN
+1020 IILDAKRVKVRN

-1052 SQEGL
+1052 SQGGL

-1085 HGLSSRVDETVLKE
+1085 HGLSTRVDETVLKD
-1099 GIFQSVKLSP
+1099 GIFQSVSISP
-1109 YSRDTNLE
+1109 YSRDTN
-1117 IISNS
+1117 INIVSNS
-1122 QEAISIASVSNNLE
+1122 QEAVSISSVSNNLDS
-1136 AAISITDGAVYG
+1136 AITITDGAVYG
-1148 LRALTRRYK
+1148 LRALTRLYK

-1164 TYVKNVIVTGANDL
+1164 TYVKNVIVTGASDL
-1178 ENQVIGNQ
+1178 ENQVLGNQ
-1186 ITYLQ
+1186 GTNLQ

-1203 GPNPTSAERVKY
+1203 SHNPTSAERVKY

-1229 QEYIIYKRSSGRL
+1229 QEYIIFKRSSGRL
-1242 VISVGDD
+1242 VISVDDD
-1249 PRKKI
+1249 PRKKV

>member
-13 SAGSVGSGV
+13 SVGSGGSGV

-29 LNSILEPHLLWGQVY
+29 QNSTLEPHLLWGQVY
-44 DGRHDISGDLRGVG
+44 DGRHDISGDLVGVG
-58 NIESDGNVSAKS
+58 NIESDGSISAKV
-70 INSQVGKIDS
+70 INTQTGKIDS

-103 TNLTTQSHTSQ
+103 TNLTTTSHTSQ
-114 SLTTTN
+114 ALTTTN
-120 LSSDTGTI
+120 LNSDTGTI
-128 SDLSTQSHNT
+128 TDLSTQTHNT
-138 QTLTA
+138 QQLTA

-200 SGDYKCLWKNT
+200 NGDYRCLWKNT
-211 DNQTTT
+211 DNLTTT

-223 GDFVVCQ
+223 GDLVVCQ

-238 YYWRLCTEAGNSD
+238 YYWRLCTEAGSSD

-271 LKGDNI
+271 MKGDNI
-277 VQLGNRTDS
+277 VQLGNRTDP

-339 EFRVDNGK
+339 EFRVDNGV

-367 SASSGN
+367 NGSTGN

-395 GRDGTTPQIKNGT
+395 GQDGLTPRIVNNV
-408 WWIGGTDTRIPA
+408 WWIGNTNTGISA
-420 QGSKGEKGEKGD
+420 VGQKGD
-432 KGDQGLKGDAG
+432 KGDRGEKGDQGLKGDAG
-443 VTPRIVDNVWWIGNT
+443 VTPRIVENVWWIGNT
-458 NTQVVAK
+458 NTNVPAR

-475 PYYKLYDRGGS
+475 PIYKLYDRGGS
-486 VAVVDTNSRINISI
+486 VAVVDTINRLNLNI
-500 DLGLIEVVGS
+500 DLGLIEVLGQ

-517 NNTPANMI
+517 DKTSANKI
-525 QYTGGLIA
+525 QYNGGLIA

-572 TVLPSTVFSVTDNIK
+572 TVLPSTVFSVTDQIK

-598 NVSGRI
+598 NVTGRI

-625 QNNKTG
+625 QNNKTN

-642 ESSISSLTQKAGS
+642 ESSISSLTQKASS

-669 LKQTTTR
+669 LKNTTTR

-695 EETVRDF
+695 EETVSSF

-718 STPLLHTSKDID
+718 PTPLLHTSKDKD

-737 IETEQLE
+737 IETEQLI

-751 QLKSDGR
+751 QLKSDGVL
-758 IAREHK
+758 ARGH
-764 EGQGTKSFTVWL
+764 EGQGNKSFTVWL

-782 LLFTSSNMVSDCV
+782 LLFTSANMVSDCV
-795 WTFTCPTTDKYQ
+795 WTFTCPTTDKYL

-816 VKYESIKFWDIK
+816 VKYESVKFWDIK
-828 VEEGNTVTGWSP
+828 LEEGNTVTGWSP
-840 SSSDLY
+840 SSSDIY
-846 NYYSRNRVGFDFIE
+846 NYYSRNRVGFDFVQ

-881 TMSYNVSKAG
+881 TMSYNISKAG
-891 GQLQDIDYT
+891 GLLQDIDYT

-907 VSLPNGQYLVRFT
+907 YAIPNGQYLVRFT

-926 DVRLFVEIDNKAG
+926 DVRLLVEIDNKAS

-947 QPAHIISGSEVG
+947 QPAHIISGSEVS

-976 HQAGQDTTSNWS
+976 HQAGQDTTRDWS
-988 ISLTGLKVTRI
+988 IALTGLKVVRI
-999 SSTESYLSQKANS
+999 NSTESYLKQSADK
-1012 IEAKVRNG
+1012 IEAKVLNG
-1020 DITLDAKRVKVRN
+1020 DIILDAKRVKVKN

-1041 ENGKIKTRYIE
+1041 ENGKIKTSYIE
-1052 SQEGL
+1052 SQKGL
-1057 FSVSD
+1057 FSINE

-1071 KDVENE
+1071 KDVDNE

-1085 HGLSSRVDETVLKE
+1085 HGLSTRVDETIKKE
-1099 GIFQSVKLSP
+1099 GIYSKVAISP
-1109 YSRDTNLE
+1109 YSRDTN
-1117 IISNS
+1117 INIVSNS
-1122 QEAISIASVSNNLE
+1122 QTAISISSPSHDPLHNTVALSV
-1136 AAISITDGAVYG
+1136 TDGCVAG
-1148 LRALTRRYK
+1148 MRYATTYVSS
-1157 GGNYTLD
+1157 GTTYLD
-1164 TYVKNVIVTGANDL
+1164 TYVQNIIVNGETASPPQMTKEGA
-1178 ENQVIGNQ
+1178 GN
-1186 ITYLQ
+1186 TVLV
-1191 LPDNDLLTKGML
+1191 LPDDDSLSKGEL
-1203 GPNPTSAERVKY
+1203 QGDFTTSDKIAWQK
-1215 INKYHQTAENLQAG
+1215 KHGLPPQTLQTG
-1229 QEYIIYKRSSGRL
+1229 QEYRIYKRSKGTIKVVSNSNYPILYYTSNGIIQGDL
-1242 VISVGDD
+1242 VLPANYIGVL
-1249 PRKKI
+1249 
-1254 SIVKYNQGN
+1254 
-1263 VEVVKSVLFTV
+1263 SVLF
-1274 NWVGIIKVLYDGQN
+1274 DGN
-1288 WNLYVD
+1288 YWNIY
-1294 STNY
+1294 TNKY

>member
-13 SAGSVGSGV
+13 SVGSGGSGV

-29 LNSILEPHLLWGQVY
+29 QNSTLEPHLLWGQVY
-44 DGRHDISGDLRGVG
+44 DGRHDISGDLLGVG
-58 NIESDGNVSAKS
+58 NIESDGSISAKS
-70 INSQVGKIDS
+70 INTQTGKLDS

-103 TNLTTQSHTSQ
+103 TNLTTTNHTSQ

-120 LSSDTGTI
+120 LNSDTGTI
-128 SDLSTQSHNT
+128 TDLSTQTHNT
-138 QTLTA
+138 QQLTA

-179 TQGQIIVTPASAI
+179 TQGQIIVTPASGV

-200 SGDYKCLWKNT
+200 SGDYKCWWKNT

-238 YYWRLCTEAGNSD
+238 YYWRLCTEAGSSD

-271 LKGDNI
+271 MKGDNI
-277 VQLGNRTDS
+277 VQLGNRTDT

-367 SASSGN
+367 GN
-373 WMIWDKDQSKYKDSG
+373 NNNWWIWDKDQSKYKDSG
-388 ISAAGRD
+388 ISAAGRNGQD
-395 GRDGTTPQIKNGT
+395 GLTPRIVNNV
-408 WWIGGTDTRIPA
+408 WWIGNTNTGISA
-420 QGSKGEKGEKGD
+420 VGQKGD
-432 KGDQGLKGDAG
+432 KGDRGEKGDQGQKGDAG
-443 VTPRIVDNVWWIGNT
+443 LTPRIVDNVWWIGNT

-475 PYYKLYDRGGS
+475 PIYKLYDRGGS
-486 VAVVDTNSRINISI
+486 VAVVDTNNRLNLNI
-500 DLGLIEVVGS
+500 DLGLIEVVGQ

-517 NNTPANMI
+517 DNTPANII
-525 QYTGGLIA
+525 QYKGGLIG

-559 SGDKLVDSYTIPV
+559 SDDKLVDSYTIPV
-572 TVLPSTVFSVTDNIK
+572 TVLPSTVFSVTDQIK
-587 AQVQDTKQSIN
+587 AQVQETKQGIN
-598 NVSGRI
+598 NVTGRI

-612 QLTQTADTIKTQV
+612 QLTQTADTIKTLV
-625 QNNKTG
+625 QNNKTN

-642 ESSISSLTQKAGS
+642 ESSISSLTQKADS
-655 IEQTVAG
+655 IEQTVTG

-676 DINTLRQTA
+676 DFNTLRQTA

-718 STPLLHTSKDID
+718 PTPLLHTSKDKD
-730 GYFYYRS
+730 GYFYYRGVES
-737 IETEQLE
+737 ELLE

-751 QLKSDGR
+751 QIKSDGFL
-758 IAREHK
+758 ARGHER
-764 EGQGTKSFTVWL
+764 QGDKSFTVWL
-776 CGKSDN
+776 CGKTDN
-782 LLFTSSNMVSDCV
+782 LLFTSANSVSDCV

-816 VKYESIKFWDIK
+816 VVYESIKFWDIK
-828 VEEGNTVTGWSP
+828 VEEGNIATGWSP

-846 NYYSRNRVGFDFIE
+846 NYYSRNRVGFDFVQ

-874 NHSSDTL
+874 NHSTDTV
-881 TMSYNVSKAG
+881 TMTYNVSKAG

-907 VSLPNGQYLVRFT
+907 YAIPNGQYLVRFT

-926 DVRLFVEIDNKAG
+926 DVRLLVEIDNKESI
-939 TQTPIDYS
+939 QTPIDYS
-947 QPAHIISGSEVG
+947 QPANVISGSEVS

-976 HQAGQDTTSNWS
+976 HQAGQDTTRDWS
-988 ISLTGLKVTRI
+988 IALTGLKVVRI
-999 SSTESYLSQKANS
+999 SSTESFLKQSADK
-1012 IEAKVRNG
+1012 IEAKVLNG
-1020 DITLDAKRVKVRN
+1020 DIILDAKKVKIKN

-1041 ENGKIKTRYIE
+1041 ENGRIKTSYIE
-1052 SQEGL
+1052 SQKGL
-1057 FSVSD
+1057 FSINE

-1071 KDVENE
+1071 KDVDNE
-1077 TVETKIHN
+1077 TVETKIHS
-1085 HGLSSRVDETVLKE
+1085 HGLSTRVDETVLKE

-1109 YSRDTNLE
+1109 YSRDTNLD

-1122 QEAISIASVSNNLE
+1122 EEAISISSVSNNLE

-1148 LRALTRRYK
+1148 LRNLTRRYK

-1178 ENQVIGNQ
+1178 ENQIQGNQ

-1215 INKYHQTAENLQAG
+1215 INKYHQTPENLQAG

-1242 VISVGDD
+1242 EISVDTD
-1249 PRKKI
+1249 PRKKA

-1263 VEVVKSVLFTV
+1263 VEIVKSVMFTV
-1274 NWVGIIKVLYDGQN
+1274 NWIGVIKILYDGQN

>member
-1 MIDVVSYAKKKE
+1 MIEVVSYAKKKE
-13 SAGSVGSGV
+13 GAGSGGSGA
-22 GGGLGGS
+22 GGGIGGS
-29 LNSILEPHLLWGQVY
+29 QNSTLEPHLLWGQLY
-44 DGRHDISGDLRGVG
+44 DGRHDISGDLVGVG
-58 NIESDGNVSAKS
+58 NIESDGSVSAKA
-70 INSQVGKIDS
+70 INTQAGKIDS
-80 VTGQELRYTTIIGGS
+80 VTGQELRYTTIIGGAVN
-95 ISATDSTI
+95 ATDSTI
-103 TNLTTQSHTSQ
+103 TNLTTTSHTSQ

-120 LSSDTGTI
+120 LNSDTGTI
-128 SDLSTQSHNT
+128 TDLSTQTHNT
-138 QTLTA
+138 QQLTA

-169 FSLSVDEIKA
+169 FSLSIDEIKA

-192 IEKVEVLA
+192 IEKVEVQA
-200 SGDYKCLWKNT
+200 SGDYKCWWKNT

-217 TQTFSA
+217 TQTFNA

-238 YYWRLCTEAGNSD
+238 YYWRLCTEAGGSD

-256 TLSKT
+256 VLSKT

-271 LKGDNI
+271 MKGDNI
-277 VQLGNRTDS
+277 VQLGNRTDP

-367 SASSGN
+367 GSGGT
-373 WMIWDKDQSKYKDSG
+373 WMIWDKASNTYKDSKIPARG
-388 ISAAGRD
+388 QD

-408 WWIGGTDTRIPA
+408 WWIGGTNTGISA
-420 QGSKGEKGEKGD
+420 VGQKGD
-432 KGDQGLKGDAG
+432 KGDRGEKGDQGQKGDQG

-458 NTQVVAK
+458 NTNVPAR

-486 VAVVDTNSRINISI
+486 VAVVDTIKRLNLNI
-500 DLGLIEVVGS
+500 DLGLIEVVGQ

-517 NNTPANMI
+517 DNTPANKI
-525 QYTGGLIA
+525 QYNGGLIG

-538 RFKHSQTLPYTGQTT
+538 RFKHSQGLPYTGQTT

-572 TVLPSTVFSVTDNIK
+572 TVLPSTVFSVTDQIK
-587 AQVQDTKQSIN
+587 AQVQDTKQGIN
-598 NVSGRI
+598 NVTGRI

-625 QNNKTG
+625 QNNKTN
-631 LDTVTGKIRQA
+631 LDTVTGKLGRA

-695 EETVRDF
+695 EETISSF

-718 STPLLHTSKDID
+718 STPLLHTSKDKD

-737 IETEQLE
+737 IETEQLV

-751 QLKSDGR
+751 QLKSDGVL
-758 IAREHK
+758 AREHK
-764 EGQGTKSFTVWL
+764 GQGDKSFTVWL

-782 LLFTSSNMVSDCV
+782 LLFTSANMVSDCV
-795 WTFTCPTTDKYQ
+795 WTFTCPTTDKYI

-840 SSSDLY
+840 SSSDIY
-846 NYYSRNRVGFDFIE
+846 NYYSRNRVGFDFVN

-881 TMSYNVSKAG
+881 TMSYNISKAG

-907 VSLPNGQYLVRFT
+907 STIPNGLYLIRFT

-926 DVRLFVEIDNKAG
+926 DVRLLVEIDNKNS

-947 QPAHIISGSEVG
+947 QPAHIISGTEFSKVI
-959 RVVEV
+959 EV

-976 HQAGQDTTSNWS
+976 HQAGQDTTRDWS
-988 ISLTGLKVTRI
+988 IALTGLKVVRI
-999 SSTESYLSQKANS
+999 SSTESFLKQSADK
-1012 IEAKVRNG
+1012 IEAKVLNG
-1020 DITLDAKRVKVRN
+1020 DIILDAKKVKIKN

-1052 SQEGL
+1052 SQGGL

-1062 DGFYYRGTV
+1062 EGFYYRGTV

-1085 HGLSSRVDETVLKE
+1085 HGLTTRVDETIKKE
-1099 GIFQSVKLSP
+1099 GIYSKVAISP
-1109 YSRDTNLE
+1109 YSRDINLE
-1117 IISNS
+1117 IVSNS
-1122 QEAISIASVSNNLE
+1122 QTAISISSPSHDPLHNTVALSV
-1136 AAISITDGAVYG
+1136 TDGCVAG
-1148 LRALTRRYK
+1148 LRYATTYVSS
-1157 GGNYTLD
+1157 GTTYLD
-1164 TYVKNVIVTGANDL
+1164 TYVQNIIVNGETASPPQMTKEGA
-1178 ENQVIGNQ
+1178 GN
-1186 ITYLQ
+1186 TVLV
-1191 LPDNDLLTKGML
+1191 LPDDDSLSKGEL
-1203 GPNPTSAERVKY
+1203 QGDFTTSDKIAWQK
-1215 INKYHQTAENLQAG
+1215 KHGLPPQTLQTG
-1229 QEYIIYKRSSGRL
+1229 QEYRIYKRSKGTIKVVSNSNYPILYYTSNGIIQGDL
-1242 VISVGDD
+1242 VLPANYIGVL
-1249 PRKKI
+1249 
-1254 SIVKYNQGN
+1254 
-1263 VEVVKSVLFTV
+1263 SVLF
-1274 NWVGIIKVLYDGQN
+1274 DGN
-1288 WNLYVD
+1288 YWNIY
-1294 STNY
+1294 TNKY

>member
-13 SAGSVGSGV
+13 SVGSGGSGV
-22 GGGLGGS
+22 GGGIGGS
-29 LNSILEPHLLWGQVY
+29 QNSTLEPHLLWGQVY
-44 DGRHDISGDLRGVG
+44 DGRHDISGDLVGVG
-58 NIESDGNVSAKS
+58 NIESDGNVSAKA
-70 INSQVGKIDS
+70 INTQIGKIDS

-95 ISATDSTI
+95 VNATDSTI
-103 TNLTTQSHTSQ
+103 TNLTTTSHTSQ

-120 LSSDTGTI
+120 LYSDTGTLT
-128 SDLSTQSHNT
+128 DLSTQSHNT
-138 QTLTA
+138 QQLTA

-179 TQGQIIVTPASAI
+179 TQGQIIVTPASSV

-200 SGDYKCLWKNT
+200 SGDYKCWWKNT
-211 DNQTTT
+211 DSLTTT

-238 YYWRLCTEAGNSD
+238 YYWRLCTEAGGSD

-271 LKGDNI
+271 VKGDNI
-277 VQLGNRTDS
+277 VQLGNRTDT

-367 SASSGN
+367 GN
-373 WMIWDKDQSKYKDSG
+373 NNNWWIWDKDQSKYKDSG
-388 ISAAGRD
+388 ISAAGRNGQD
-395 GRDGTTPQIKNGT
+395 G
-408 WWIGGTDTRIPA
+408 
-420 QGSKGEKGEKGD
+420 
-432 KGDQGLKGDAG
+432 L
-443 VTPRIVDNVWWIGNT
+443 TPRIVNNVWWIGNT
-458 NTQVVAK
+458 NTGISAVGQK
-465 GQDGRDLDPT
+465 GDKGDRGEKGERGSDGQTPRIVENFWWVGNTNTGISAQGERGRDGRDLDPT

-486 VAVVDTNSRINISI
+486 VAVVDTNNRLNLNI
-500 DLGLIEVVGS
+500 DLGLIEVVGQ

-517 NNTPANMI
+517 DNTPANKI
-525 QYTGGLIA
+525 QYNGGLIG

-553 FTFNLL
+553 YTFNLL

-572 TVLPSTVFSVTDNIK
+572 TVLPSTVFSVTDQIK
-587 AQVQDTKQSIN
+587 AQVQETKQGIN
-598 NVSGRI
+598 NVTGRI

-625 QNNKTG
+625 QNNKTN

-718 STPLLHTSKDID
+718 STPLLHTSKDKD
-730 GYFYYRS
+730 GYFYYRGVTS
-737 IETEQLE
+737 ELLE
-744 AGKKYTL
+744 AGMKYTL
-751 QLKSDGR
+751 QLKSDGVL
-758 IAREHK
+758 ARGHEK
-764 EGQGTKSFTVWL
+764 QGDKSFAVWL

-782 LLFTSSNMVSDCV
+782 LLFTSANSVSDCV
-795 WTFTCPTTDKYQ
+795 WTFTCPTTDHYQ

-816 VKYESIKFWDIK
+816 VVYESIKFWDIK
-828 VEEGNTVTGWSP
+828 LEEGNIVTGWSP
-840 SSSDLY
+840 SSSDIY
-846 NYYSRNRVGFDFIE
+846 NYYSRNRVGFDFVQ
-860 NFPNDHHPAQSISY
+860 NFPNDHHSAQSISY

-881 TMSYNVSKAG
+881 TMSYNISKAG

-907 VSLPNGQYLVRFT
+907 STIPNGLYLIRFT

-926 DVRLFVEIDNKAG
+926 DVRLLVEIDNKNS

-947 QPAHIISGSEVG
+947 KPAHIISGSEVS
-959 RVVEV
+959 RVIEV

-976 HQAGQDTTSNWS
+976 HQAGQDTTRDWS

-999 SSTESYLSQKANS
+999 SSTESFLKQSADK
-1012 IEAKVRNG
+1012 IEAKVLNG
-1020 DITLDAKRVKVRN
+1020 DIILDAKRVKVRN

-1041 ENGKIKTRYIE
+1041 VGGKIKARYIE
-1052 SQEGL
+1052 SQGGL

-1085 HGLSSRVDETVLKE
+1085 HGLSTRVDETVLKE

-1109 YSRDTNLE
+1109 YSRDINLD

-1148 LRALTRRYK
+1148 LRALTRLYK
-1157 GGNYTLD
+1157 AGNHTLD
-1164 TYVKNVIVTGANDL
+1164 TYVKNVIVTGASDL
-1178 ENQVIGNQ
+1178 ENQIQGNQ

-1215 INKYHQTAENLQAG
+1215 INKYHSTPENLQAG

-1242 VISVGDD
+1242 EISVDTD
-1249 PRKKI
+1249 PRKKA

-1263 VEVVKSVLFTV
+1263 VEVVKSVAFPV
-1274 NWVGIIKVLYDGQN
+1274 NWVGVIKILFDGQN

>member
-13 SAGSVGSGV
+13 SAGSGGSGV

-29 LNSILEPHLLWGQVY
+29 QNSTLEPHLLWGQVY
-44 DGRHDISGDLRGVG
+44 DGRHDISGDLLGVG
-58 NIESDGNVSAKS
+58 NIESDGSISAKG
-70 INSQVGKIDS
+70 INSQTGKIDS

-120 LSSDTGTI
+120 LNSDTGTI
-128 SDLSTQSHNT
+128 TDLSTQTHNT
-138 QTLTA
+138 QSLTA

-200 SGDYKCLWKNT
+200 SGDYRCLWKNT

-217 TQTFSA
+217 TQTFNT

-271 LKGDNI
+271 MKGDNI
-277 VQLGNRTDS
+277 VQLGNRTDT

-347 TLESYIADRIKLTA
+347 TLESYIADRVRLSQ

-367 SASSGN
+367 GSSGN
-373 WMIWDKDQSKYKDSG
+373 WMIFDKDQNKYKDSG

-395 GRDGTTPQIKNGT
+395 GQDGNTPFIKSGV
-408 WWIGGTDTRIPA
+408 WWVGNTNTGISAVG
-420 QGSKGEKGEKGD
+420 QKGD
-432 KGDQGLKGDAG
+432 KGDKGDRG
-443 VTPRIVDNVWWIGNT
+443 EKGERGSDGLSPRIVENFWWVGNT
-458 NTQVVAK
+458 NTNVPAR

-486 VAVVDTNSRINISI
+486 VAVVDTYNRLSLNI

-510 SASSVSS
+510 SASSVASD
-517 NNTPANMI
+517 NTPANKI
-525 QYTGGLIA
+525 QYNGGLIG

-553 FTFNLL
+553 YTFNLL
-559 SGDKLVDSYTIPV
+559 SGDKLVDSFTIPV
-572 TVLPSTVFSVTDNIK
+572 TLLPSTVFSVTDNIK

-598 NVSGRI
+598 NVTGRI

-655 IEQTVAG
+655 IEQSVTG
-662 TRTELDN
+662 TRAELDSFKN
-669 LKQTTTR
+669 TTTR

-718 STPLLHTSKDID
+718 PTPLLHTSKDKD

-737 IETEQLE
+737 IETEQLI

-751 QLKSDGR
+751 QLKSDGVL
-758 IAREHK
+758 AREHK
-764 EGQGTKSFTVWL
+764 GQGTKSFTVWL

-782 LLFTSSNMVSDCV
+782 LLFTSANSVGDCV

-828 VEEGNTVTGWSP
+828 VEEGNIVSGWSP

-846 NYYSRNRVGFDFIE
+846 NYYSINRVGFDFVQ

-874 NHSSDTL
+874 NHSTDTV
-881 TMSYNVSKAG
+881 TMTYNVSKAG

-907 VSLPNGQYLVRFT
+907 YAIPNGQYLVRFT

-926 DVRLFVEIDNKAG
+926 DVRLLVEIDNKESI
-939 TQTPIDYS
+939 QTPIDYS
-947 QPAHIISGSEVG
+947 QPANVISGSEVS

-976 HQAGQDTTSNWS
+976 HQAGQDTTRDWS
-988 ISLTGLKVTRI
+988 IALTGLKVVRVN
-999 SSTESYLSQKANS
+999 STESYLKQSADK
-1012 IEAKVRNG
+1012 IEAKVLNG
-1020 DITLDAKRVKVRN
+1020 DIILDAKRVKVKN
-1033 GNTETALF
+1033 GDTETALF

-1052 SQEGL
+1052 SQGGL

-1085 HGLSSRVDETVLKE
+1085 HGLSTRVDETVLKE
-1099 GIFQSVKLSP
+1099 GIFQSVSISP

-1122 QEAISIASVSNNLE
+1122 QEAVSIASVSNNLE

-1164 TYVKNVIVTGANDL
+1164 TYVKNVIVTGASDL
-1178 ENQVIGNQ
+1178 ENQVLGNQ
-1186 ITYLQ
+1186 GTNLQ

-1203 GPNPTSAERVKY
+1203 SPNPTSAERVKY

-1242 VISVGDD
+1242 VISVDDD

-1254 SIVKYNQGN
+1254 SIVKYNQGS

>member
-13 SAGSVGSGV
+13 SVGSGGSGV

-29 LNSILEPHLLWGQVY
+29 LNSTLEPHLLWGQVY
-44 DGRHDISGDLRGVG
+44 DGRHDISGDLVGVG
-58 NIESDGNVSAKS
+58 NIESDGNVSAKA
-70 INSQVGKIDS
+70 INTQAGKIDS

-103 TNLTTQSHTSQ
+103 TNLTTTSHTSQ

-120 LSSDTGTI
+120 LNSDTGTI
-128 SDLSTQSHNT
+128 TDLSTQSHNT
-138 QTLTA
+138 QQLTA

-179 TQGQIIVTPASAI
+179 TQGQIIVTPASGV

-200 SGDYKCLWKNT
+200 SGDYKCWWKNT
-211 DNQTTT
+211 DSQTTT
-217 TQTFSA
+217 TQTFNA

-238 YYWRLCTEAGNSD
+238 YYWRLCTEAGSSD

-271 LKGDNI
+271 MKGDNI
-277 VQLGNRTDS
+277 VQLGNRTDT

-367 SASSGN
+367 GN
-373 WMIWDKDQSKYKDSG
+373 NNNWWIWDKDQSKYKDSG
-388 ISAAGRD
+388 ISAAGRNGQD
-395 GRDGTTPQIKNGT
+395 G
-408 WWIGGTDTRIPA
+408 
-420 QGSKGEKGEKGD
+420 
-432 KGDQGLKGDAG
+432 L
-443 VTPRIVDNVWWIGNT
+443 TPRIVNNVWWIGNT
-458 NTQVVAK
+458 NTGISAVGQK
-465 GQDGRDLDPT
+465 GDKGDRGEKGERGSDGLSPRIVNGVWWVGNQNLGISAQGERGRDGRDLDPT
-475 PYYKLYDRGGS
+475 LYFNLFDRGGS
-486 VAVVDTNSRINISI
+486 VAVVDTNNRLNLNI

-517 NNTPANMI
+517 DNTPANMI
-525 QYTGGLIA
+525 QYNGGLIA

-538 RFKHSQTLPYTGQTT
+538 LFRHSQTLPYTGQTT

-572 TVLPSTVFSVTDNIK
+572 TVLPSTVFSVTDQIK

-598 NVSGRI
+598 NVSGRV

-625 QNNKTG
+625 QTNKTG

-669 LKQTTTR
+669 LQKTTTR

-718 STPLLHTSKDID
+718 PTPLLHTSKDKD
-730 GYFYYRS
+730 GYFYYRGVTS
-737 IETEQLE
+737 ELLE

-751 QLKSDGR
+751 QLKSDGVL
-758 IAREHK
+758 ARGHER
-764 EGQGTKSFTVWL
+764 QGDKSFTVWL

-795 WTFTCPTTDKYQ
+795 WTFTCPTTDHYT
-807 LRLNSYSDG
+807 LRLNSYSNG

-828 VEEGNTVTGWSP
+828 VEEGNIATGWSP

-846 NYYSRNRVGFDFIE
+846 NYYSRNRVGFDFVQ

-874 NHSSDTL
+874 NHSTDTV
-881 TMSYNVSKAG
+881 TMTYNVSKAG

-907 VSLPNGQYLVRFT
+907 YAIPNGQYLVRFT

-926 DVRLFVEIDNKAG
+926 DVRLLVEIDNKAG

-947 QPAHIISGSEVG
+947 QPAHIISGSEVS

-976 HQAGQDTTSNWS
+976 HQAGQDTTRDWS
-988 ISLTGLKVTRI
+988 IALTGLKVVRI
-999 SSTESYLSQKANS
+999 NSTESYLKQSADK
-1012 IEAKVRNG
+1012 IEAKVLNG
-1020 DITLDAKRVKVRN
+1020 DIILDAKKVKIKN

-1052 SQEGL
+1052 SPTGIYKVGE
-1057 FSVSD
+1057 
-1062 DGFYYRGTV
+1062 DGFYYQGTV
-1071 KDVENE
+1071 KDVDNE
-1077 TVETKIHN
+1077 TVETKIHS
-1085 HGLSSRVDETVLKE
+1085 HGLTTRVDETIKKE
-1099 GIFQSVKLSP
+1099 GIYSKVAISP
-1109 YSRDTNLE
+1109 YSRDINLD
-1117 IISNS
+1117 IVSNS
-1122 QEAISIASVSNNLE
+1122 QTAISISSPSHDPLHNTVALSV
-1136 AAISITDGAVYG
+1136 TDGCVAG
-1148 LRALTRRYK
+1148 MRYATTYVSS
-1157 GGNYTLD
+1157 GTTYLD
-1164 TYVKNVIVTGANDL
+1164 TYVQNIIVNGETASPPQMTKEGA
-1178 ENQVIGNQ
+1178 GN
-1186 ITYLQ
+1186 TVLV
-1191 LPDNDLLTKGML
+1191 LPDDDSLSKGEL
-1203 GPNPTSAERVKY
+1203 QGDFTTSDKIAWQK
-1215 INKYHQTAENLQAG
+1215 KHGLPPQTLQTG
-1229 QEYIIYKRSSGRL
+1229 QEYRIYKRSKGTIKVVSNSNYPILYYTSNGIIQGDL
-1242 VISVGDD
+1242 VLPANYIGVL
-1249 PRKKI
+1249 
-1254 SIVKYNQGN
+1254 
-1263 VEVVKSVLFTV
+1263 SVLF
-1274 NWVGIIKVLYDGQN
+1274 DGN
-1288 WNLYVD
+1288 YWNIY
-1294 STNY
+1294 TNKY

>member
-13 SAGSVGSGV
+13 SVGSGGSGV
-22 GGGLGGS
+22 GGGLGGGQ
-29 LNSILEPHLLWGQVY
+29 NSTLEPHLLWGQVY
-44 DGRHDISGDLRGVG
+44 DGRHDISGDLLGVG
-58 NIESDGNVSAKS
+58 NIESDGNVSAKV
-70 INSQVGKIDS
+70 INTQTGKIDS
-80 VTGQELRYTTIIGGS
+80 VTGQELRYTTIIGS
-95 ISATDSTI
+95 SVSATDSTI
-103 TNLTTQSHTSQ
+103 TNLTTTSHTSQ

-120 LSSDTGTI
+120 LNSDTGTI
-128 SDLSTQSHNT
+128 TDLSTQTHNT
-138 QTLTA
+138 QQLTA

-179 TQGQIIVTPASAI
+179 TQGQIIVTPASGV
-192 IEKVEVLA
+192 IEKVEVLT
-200 SGDYKCLWKNT
+200 SGDYRCLWKNT

-217 TQTFSA
+217 TQTFNA

-238 YYWRLCTEAGNSD
+238 YYWRLCTEAGNSE

-271 LKGDNI
+271 MKGDNI

-303 KTVVAPSI
+303 KTVIAPSI

-367 SASSGN
+367 GSGGT
-373 WMIWDKDQSKYKDSG
+373 WMIWDKASNTYKDSKIPARG
-388 ISAAGRD
+388 QD
-395 GRDGTTPQIKNGT
+395 GRDGSTPQIKNGT

-458 NTQVVAK
+458 NTNVPAR

-486 VAVVDTNSRINISI
+486 VAVVDTNNRLSLNI
-500 DLGLIEVVGS
+500 DLGLIEVVGQ
-510 SASSVSS
+510 SASSISS
-517 NNTPANMI
+517 DNTPANKI
-525 QYTGGLIA
+525 QYNGGLIA

-572 TVLPSTVFSVTDNIK
+572 TVLPSTVFSVTDQIK

-598 NVSGRI
+598 NVTGRI

-625 QNNKTG
+625 QTNKTG

-669 LKQTTTR
+669 LQKTTTR
-676 DINTLRQTA
+676 DFNTLRQTA

-718 STPLLHTSKDID
+718 PTPLLHTSKDKD
-730 GYFYYRS
+730 GYIYYRGVTS
-737 IETEQLE
+737 ELLE

-751 QLKSDGR
+751 QLKSDGVL
-758 IAREHK
+758 ARGHK
-764 EGQGTKSFTVWL
+764 EGQGSKSFTVWL

-795 WTFTCPTTDKYQ
+795 WTFTCPTTDHYQ

-828 VEEGNTVTGWSP
+828 LEEGNIVSGWSP

-846 NYYSRNRVGFDFIE
+846 NYYSINRVGFDFVQ

-874 NHSSDTL
+874 NHSTDTV
-881 TMSYNVSKAG
+881 TMTYNISKAG

-907 VSLPNGQYLVRFT
+907 YAIPNGQYLVRFT

-926 DVRLFVEIDNKAG
+926 DVRLLVEIDNKIS

-947 QPAHIISGSEVG
+947 QPAHIISGSEVS

-976 HQAGQDTTSNWS
+976 HQAGQDTTRDWS
-988 ISLTGLKVTRI
+988 ISLTGLKVVRVN
-999 SSTESYLSQKANS
+999 STESYLKQSADK
-1012 IEAKVRNG
+1012 IEAKVLNG
-1020 DITLDAKRVKVRN
+1020 DIILDAKKVKIKN

-1052 SQEGL
+1052 SPTGIYKVGE
-1057 FSVSD
+1057 
-1062 DGFYYRGTV
+1062 DGFYYQGTV
-1071 KDVENE
+1071 KDVDNE
-1077 TVETKIHN
+1077 TVETKIHS
-1085 HGLSSRVDETVLKE
+1085 HGLTTRVDETIKKE
-1099 GIFQSVKLSP
+1099 GIYSKVAISP
-1109 YSRDTNLE
+1109 YSRDINLE
-1117 IISNS
+1117 IVSNS
-1122 QEAISIASVSNNLE
+1122 QTAISISSPSHDPLHNTVALSV
-1136 AAISITDGAVYG
+1136 TDGCVAG
-1148 LRALTRRYK
+1148 MRYATTYVSS
-1157 GGNYTLD
+1157 GTTYLD
-1164 TYVKNVIVTGANDL
+1164 TYVQNIIVNGETASPPQMTKEGA
-1178 ENQVIGNQ
+1178 GN
-1186 ITYLQ
+1186 TVLV
-1191 LPDNDLLTKGML
+1191 LPDDDSLSKGEL
-1203 GPNPTSAERVKY
+1203 QGDFTTSDKIAWQK
-1215 INKYHQTAENLQAG
+1215 KHGLPPQTLQTG
-1229 QEYIIYKRSSGRL
+1229 QEYRIYKRSKGTIKVVSNSNYPILYYTSNGIIQGDL
-1242 VISVGDD
+1242 VLPANYIGVL
-1249 PRKKI
+1249 
-1254 SIVKYNQGN
+1254 
-1263 VEVVKSVLFTV
+1263 SVLF
-1274 NWVGIIKVLYDGQN
+1274 DGN
-1288 WNLYVD
+1288 YWNIY
-1294 STNY
+1294 TNKY

>member
-13 SAGSVGSGV
+13 SAGSGGSGA
-22 GGGLGGS
+22 GGGIGGS
-29 LNSILEPHLLWGQVY
+29 QISTLEPHLLWGQVY
-44 DGRHDISGDLRGVG
+44 DGRHDISGDLLGVG
-58 NIESDGNVSAKS
+58 NIESDGSVSAKS
-70 INSQVGKIDS
+70 INTQAGKIDS

-103 TNLTTQSHTSQ
+103 TNLTTTNHTSQ

-120 LSSDTGTI
+120 LNSDTGTI
-128 SDLSTQSHNT
+128 TDLSTQTHNT
-138 QTLTA
+138 QQLTA

-179 TQGQIIVTPASAI
+179 TQGQIIVTPASGV

-200 SGDYKCLWKNT
+200 NGDYKCWWKNT

-217 TQTFSA
+217 TQTFST

-238 YYWRLCTEAGNSD
+238 YYWRLCTEAGGSD

-271 LKGDNI
+271 MKGDNI
-277 VQLGNRTDS
+277 VQLGNRTDT

-332 GKNIFSG
+332 GKNVFSG

-347 TLESYIADRIKLTA
+347 TLETYIADRIKLTA

-367 SASSGN
+367 GNSGT
-373 WMIWDKDQSKYKDSG
+373 WWIWDKASNTYKDSKIPARG
-388 ISAAGRD
+388 QD

-408 WWIGGTDTRIPA
+408 WWIGNTNTGISA
-420 QGSKGEKGEKGD
+420 VGQKGD
-432 KGDQGLKGDAG
+432 KGDRGEKGDQGLKGDAG

-486 VAVVDTNSRINISI
+486 VAVVDTNNRLNLNI
-500 DLGLIEVVGS
+500 DLGLIEVVGQ
-510 SASSVSS
+510 SASSISS
-517 NNTPANMI
+517 DNTPANKI
-525 QYTGGLIA
+525 QYNGGLIG

-538 RFKHSQTLPYTGQTT
+538 RFKHTQTLPYTGQTT

-572 TVLPSTVFSVTDNIK
+572 TVLPSTVFSVTDQIK

-598 NVSGRI
+598 NVTGRI

-625 QNNKTG
+625 QNNKTN
-631 LDTVTGKIRQA
+631 LDSVTGKIRQA

-669 LKQTTTR
+669 LKNTTTR

-718 STPLLHTSKDID
+718 PTPLLHTSKDKD
-730 GYFYYRS
+730 GYFYYRGVES
-737 IETEQLE
+737 ELLE

-751 QLKSDGR
+751 QIKSDGFL
-758 IAREHK
+758 ARGHER
-764 EGQGTKSFTVWL
+764 QGDKSFTVWL
-776 CGKSDN
+776 CGKTDN
-782 LLFTSSNMVSDCV
+782 LLFTSANSVSDCV
-795 WTFTCPTTDKYQ
+795 WTFTCPTTDKYI

-816 VKYESIKFWDIK
+816 VKYESVKFWDIK
-828 VEEGNTVTGWSP
+828 LEEGNIATGWSP

-846 NYYSRNRVGFDFIE
+846 NYYSINRVGFDFVQ

-874 NHSSDTL
+874 NHSTDTV
-881 TMSYNVSKAG
+881 TMTYNVSKAG

-907 VSLPNGQYLVRFT
+907 VNLLNGLYLVRFT

-926 DVRLFVEIDNKAG
+926 DVRLLVEIDNKESI
-939 TQTPIDYS
+939 QTPIDYS
-947 QPAHIISGSEVG
+947 QPAHIISGSEVS

-976 HQAGQDTTSNWS
+976 HQAGQDTTRDWS
-988 ISLTGLKVTRI
+988 VSLTGLKVVRI
-999 SSTESYLSQKANS
+999 NSTESFLKQSADK
-1012 IEAKVRNG
+1012 IEAKVLNG
-1020 DITLDAKRVKVRN
+1020 DIILDAKKVKIKN

-1052 SQEGL
+1052 SQGGL

-1109 YSRDTNLE
+1109 YSRDTNLD

-1148 LRALTRRYK
+1148 LRNLTRRYK
-1157 GGNYTLD
+1157 AGNHVLD
-1164 TYVKNVIVTGANDL
+1164 TYVKNVIVTGASDL
-1178 ENQVIGNQ
+1178 ENQIQGSQ

-1215 INKYHQTAENLQAG
+1215 INKYHSTPENLQAG
-1229 QEYIIYKRSSGRL
+1229 QEYIIFKRSSGRL
-1242 VISVGDD
+1242 EISVDTD
-1249 PRKKI
+1249 PRKNI

-1263 VEVVKSVLFTV
+1263 VEVVKSVLFTA

>member
-13 SAGSVGSGV
+13 SVGSGGSGV
-22 GGGLGGS
+22 GGGLGGGQIS
-29 LNSILEPHLLWGQVY
+29 TLEPHLLWGQVY
-44 DGRHDISGDLRGVG
+44 DGRHDISGDLVGVG
-58 NIESDGNVSAKS
+58 NIESDGSISAKA
-70 INSQVGKIDS
+70 INTQAGKIDS
-80 VTGQELRYTTIIGGS
+80 VTGQELRYTTIIGENV
-95 ISATDSTI
+95 SATDSTI
-103 TNLTTQSHTSQ
+103 TNLTTTNHTSQ
-114 SLTTTN
+114 ALTTTN
-120 LSSDTGTI
+120 LNSDTGTI
-128 SDLSTQSHNT
+128 TDLSTQSHNT
-138 QTLTA
+138 QQLTA

-200 SGDYKCLWKNT
+200 SGDYKCWWKNT

-217 TQTFSA
+217 TQTFNA

-238 YYWRLCTEAGNSD
+238 YYWRLCTEAGSSD

-271 LKGDNI
+271 MKGDNI
-277 VQLGNRTDS
+277 VQLGNRTDT

-339 EFRVDNGK
+339 EFRVDNGV

-367 SASSGN
+367 GSGGT
-373 WMIWDKDQSKYKDSG
+373 WMIWDKASNTYKDSKIPARG
-388 ISAAGRD
+388 QD
-395 GRDGTTPQIKNGT
+395 GRDGNTPQIKNGT

-443 VTPRIVDNVWWIGNT
+443 VTPRIVDNVWWIGST
-458 NTQVVAK
+458 NTQVVAR

-486 VAVVDTNSRINISI
+486 VAVVDTNNRLSLNI

-510 SASSVSS
+510 SASRVSS
-517 NNTPANMI
+517 DNTPAKKI
-525 QYTGGLIA
+525 QYNGGLIG

-538 RFKHSQTLPYTGQTT
+538 LFKHTQTLPYTGQTT

-625 QNNKTG
+625 QNNKTN

-718 STPLLHTSKDID
+718 PTPLLHTSKDKD
-730 GYFYYRS
+730 GYFYYRGVTS
-737 IETEQLE
+737 ELLE

-751 QLKSDGR
+751 QLKSDG
-758 IAREHK
+758 ILARGHER
-764 EGQGTKSFTVWL
+764 QGDKSFTVWL

-782 LLFTSSNMVSDCV
+782 LLFTSSNSVSDCV
-795 WTFTCPTTDKYQ
+795 WTFTCPTTDHYI

-816 VKYESIKFWDIK
+816 VKYESVKFWDIK
-828 VEEGNTVTGWSP
+828 LEEGNIATGWSP
-840 SSSDLY
+840 SSSDIY
-846 NYYSRNRVGFDFIE
+846 NYYSRNRVGFDFVQ

-874 NHSSDTL
+874 NHSTDTL
-881 TMSYNVSKAG
+881 TMSYNISKAG

-907 VSLPNGQYLVRFT
+907 YAIPNGQYLVRFT

-947 QPAHIISGSEVG
+947 QPAHIISGSEVS

-976 HQAGQDTTSNWS
+976 HQAGQDTTRDWS
-988 ISLTGLKVTRI
+988 ISLTGLKVVRI
-999 SSTESYLSQKANS
+999 NSTESYLKQSADK
-1012 IEAKVRNG
+1012 IEAKVLNG
-1020 DITLDAKRVKVRN
+1020 DIILDAKRVKVKN
-1033 GNTETALF
+1033 GNTETETALF

-1052 SQEGL
+1052 SPTGIYKVGE
-1057 FSVSD
+1057 
-1062 DGFYYRGTV
+1062 DGFYYQGTV
-1071 KDVENE
+1071 KDVDNE
-1077 TVETKIHN
+1077 TVETKIHS
-1085 HGLSSRVDETVLKE
+1085 HGLTTRVDETIKKE
-1099 GIFQSVKLSP
+1099 GIYSKVAISP
-1109 YSRDTNLE
+1109 YSRDINLE
-1117 IISNS
+1117 IVSNS
-1122 QEAISIASVSNNLE
+1122 QTAISISSPSHDPLHNTVALSV
-1136 AAISITDGAVYG
+1136 TDGCVAG
-1148 LRALTRRYK
+1148 MRYATTYVSS
-1157 GGNYTLD
+1157 GTTYLD
-1164 TYVKNVIVTGANDL
+1164 TYVQNIIVNGETANPPQMTKEGA
-1178 ENQVIGNQ
+1178 GN
-1186 ITYLQ
+1186 TVLV
-1191 LPDNDLLTKGML
+1191 LPDDDSLSKGEL
-1203 GPNPTSAERVKY
+1203 QGDFTTSDKIAWQK
-1215 INKYHQTAENLQAG
+1215 KHGLPPQTLQTG
-1229 QEYIIYKRSSGRL
+1229 QEYRIYKRSKGTIKVVSNSNYPILYYTSNGIIQGDL
-1242 VISVGDD
+1242 VLPANYIGVL
-1249 PRKKI
+1249 
-1254 SIVKYNQGN
+1254 
-1263 VEVVKSVLFTV
+1263 SVLF
-1274 NWVGIIKVLYDGQN
+1274 DGN
-1288 WNLYVD
+1288 YWNIY
-1294 STNY
+1294 TNKY

>member
-13 SAGSVGSGV
+13 SVGSGGSGV

-29 LNSILEPHLLWGQVY
+29 QNSTLEPHLLWGQVY
-44 DGRHDISGDLRGVG
+44 DGRHDISGDLVGVG
-58 NIESDGNVSAKS
+58 NIESDGSISAKA
-70 INSQVGKIDS
+70 INTQAGKIDS
-80 VTGQELRYTTIIGGS
+80 VTGQELRYTTIIGENV
-95 ISATDSTI
+95 SATDSTI
-103 TNLTTQSHTSQ
+103 TNLTTTNHTSQ
-114 SLTTTN
+114 ALTTTN
-120 LSSDTGTI
+120 LNSDTGTI
-128 SDLSTQSHNT
+128 TDLTTQSHNT
-138 QTLTA
+138 QSLTA

-192 IEKVEVLA
+192 IEKVEVL
-200 SGDYKCLWKNT
+200 SGDYKCWWKNT

-271 LKGDNI
+271 MKGDNI
-277 VQLGNRTDS
+277 VQLGNRTDP

-367 SASSGN
+367 GSGGT
-373 WMIWDKDQSKYKDSG
+373 WMIWDKASNTYKDSKIPARG
-388 ISAAGRD
+388 QD

-443 VTPRIVDNVWWIGNT
+443 ITPRIVDNVWWIGNT
-458 NTQVVAK
+458 NTNVPAR

-486 VAVVDTNSRINISI
+486 VAVVDTNNRLNLNL

-517 NNTPANMI
+517 DNIPANKI
-525 QYTGGLIA
+525 QYNGGLIA

-538 RFKHSQTLPYTGQTT
+538 LFKHSQTLPYTGQTT

-572 TVLPSTVFSVTDNIK
+572 TVLPSTVFSVTDQIK
-587 AQVQDTKQSIN
+587 AQVQDTKQGIN
-598 NVSGRI
+598 NVTGRI

-612 QLTQTADTIKTQV
+612 QLTQTADTIKTLV
-625 QNNKTG
+625 QNNKTN

-642 ESSISSLTQKAGS
+642 ESSISSLTQKASS

-669 LKQTTTR
+669 LLNTTTR

-685 SETESKVSRV
+685 SETESKISRV

-718 STPLLHTSKDID
+718 PTPLLHTSKDKD
-730 GYFYYRS
+730 GYFYYRGVT
-737 IETEQLE
+737 TEQLD

-751 QLKSDGR
+751 QLKSDGVL
-758 IAREHK
+758 AREHK
-764 EGQGTKSFTVWL
+764 EGQGSKSFTVWL

-782 LLFTSSNMVSDCV
+782 LLFTSENAESDCV
-795 WTFTCPTTDKYQ
+795 WTFTCPTTDHYQ

-828 VEEGNTVTGWSP
+828 LEEGNIVSGWSP

-846 NYYSRNRVGFDFIE
+846 NYYSMNRVGFDFVQ

-874 NHSSDTL
+874 NHSTDTV
-881 TMSYNVSKAG
+881 TMTYNVSKAG

-907 VSLPNGQYLVRFT
+907 YAIPNGQYLVRFT

-926 DVRLFVEIDNKAG
+926 DVRLLVEIDNKAG

-947 QPAHIISGSEVG
+947 QPAHIISGSEVS
-959 RVVEV
+959 RVVDV

-976 HQAGQDTTSNWS
+976 HQAGQDTTRDWS
-988 ISLTGLKVTRI
+988 IALTGLKVTRI
-999 SSTESYLSQKANS
+999 NSTESYLKQSADK
-1012 IEAKVRNG
+1012 IEAKVLNG
-1020 DITLDAKRVKVRN
+1020 DIILDAKRVKVRN

-1052 SQEGL
+1052 SPTGIYKVGE
-1057 FSVSD
+1057 
-1062 DGFYYRGTV
+1062 DGFYYKGTV
-1071 KDVENE
+1071 QDVENE

-1085 HGLSSRVDETVLKE
+1085 HGLTTRVDETIKKE
-1099 GIFQSVKLSP
+1099 GIYSKVAISP
-1109 YSRDTNLE
+1109 YSRDINLD
-1117 IISNS
+1117 IVSNS
-1122 QEAISIASVSNNLE
+1122 QTAISISSPSHDPLHNTVALSV
-1136 AAISITDGAVYG
+1136 TDGCVAG
-1148 LRALTRRYK
+1148 MRYATTYVSS
-1157 GGNYTLD
+1157 GTTYLD
-1164 TYVKNVIVTGANDL
+1164 TYVQNIIVNGETASPPQMTKEGA
-1178 ENQVIGNQ
+1178 GN
-1186 ITYLQ
+1186 TVLV
-1191 LPDNDLLTKGML
+1191 LPDDDSLSKGEL
-1203 GPNPTSAERVKY
+1203 QGDFTTSDKIAWQK
-1215 INKYHQTAENLQAG
+1215 KHGLPPQTLQTG
-1229 QEYIIYKRSSGRL
+1229 QEYRIYKRSKGTIKVVSNSNYPILYYTSNGIIQGDL
-1242 VISVGDD
+1242 VLPANYIGVL
-1249 PRKKI
+1249 
-1254 SIVKYNQGN
+1254 
-1263 VEVVKSVLFTV
+1263 SVLF
-1274 NWVGIIKVLYDGQN
+1274 DGN
-1288 WNLYVD
+1288 YWNIY
-1294 STNY
+1294 TNKY

>member
-13 SAGSVGSGV
+13 SAGSGGSGV
-22 GGGLGGS
+22 GGGLGGGQIS
-29 LNSILEPHLLWGQVY
+29 TPEPHLLWGQVY
-44 DGRHDISGDLRGVG
+44 DGRHDISGNLVGVG
-58 NIESDGNVSAKS
+58 NIESDGSISAKA
-70 INSQVGKIDS
+70 INTQAGKIDS

-103 TNLTTQSHTSQ
+103 TNLTTTSHTSQ

-120 LSSDTGTI
+120 LNSDTGTI
-128 SDLSTQSHNT
+128 TDLSTQSHNT
-138 QTLTA
+138 QSLTA

-179 TQGQIIVTPASAI
+179 TQGQIIVTPASGV

-200 SGDYKCLWKNT
+200 SGDYKCWWKNT
-211 DNQTTT
+211 DNLTTT
-217 TQTFSA
+217 TQTFNA
-223 GDFVVCQ
+223 GDLVVCQ

-238 YYWRLCTEAGNSD
+238 YYWRLCTEAGNSE

-271 LKGDNI
+271 MKGDNI
-277 VQLGNRTDS
+277 VQLGNRTDP

-367 SASSGN
+367 GSGGT
-373 WMIWDKDQSKYKDSG
+373 WMIWDKASNTYKDSKIPARG
-388 ISAAGRD
+388 QD

-408 WWIGGTDTRIPA
+408 WWIGGTNTGISA
-420 QGSKGEKGEKGD
+420 VGQKGD
-432 KGDQGLKGDAG
+432 KGDRGEKGERGSDGLS
-443 VTPRIVDNVWWIGNT
+443 PRIVNGVWWVGNQ
-458 NTQVVAK
+458 NLGISAQ
-465 GQDGRDLDPT
+465 GERGRDGRDLDPT

-486 VAVVDTNSRINISI
+486 VAVVDTNNRLSLNI

-510 SASSVSS
+510 SASSVASD
-517 NNTPANMI
+517 NTPANKI
-525 QYTGGLIA
+525 QYNGGLIG

-572 TVLPSTVFSVTDNIK
+572 TVLPSTVFSVTDQIK

-598 NVSGRI
+598 NVTSRI

-625 QNNKTG
+625 QNNKTN

-718 STPLLHTSKDID
+718 PTPLLHTSKDKD

-737 IETEQLE
+737 IETEQLV

-751 QLKSDGR
+751 QLKSDGVL
-758 IAREHK
+758 AREHK
-764 EGQGTKSFTVWL
+764 GQGSKSFTVWL

-782 LLFTSSNMVSDCV
+782 LLFTSANMVSDCV
-795 WTFTCPTTDKYQ
+795 WTFTCPTTDHYQ

-816 VKYESIKFWDIK
+816 VKYESLKYWDIK
-828 VEEGNTVTGWSP
+828 VEEGNIATGWSP

-846 NYYSRNRVGFDFIE
+846 NYYSRNRVGFEFVE

-881 TMSYNVSKAG
+881 TMSYNISKAG

-907 VSLPNGQYLVRFT
+907 YAIPNGQYLVRFT

-926 DVRLFVEIDNKAG
+926 DVRLLVEIDNKAG

-947 QPAHIISGSEVG
+947 QPAHIISGSEVS

-976 HQAGQDTTSNWS
+976 HQAGQDTTRDWS
-988 ISLTGLKVTRI
+988 IALTGLKVVRI
-999 SSTESYLSQKANS
+999 NSTESYLKQSADK
-1012 IEAKVRNG
+1012 IEAKVLNG
-1020 DITLDAKRVKVRN
+1020 DIILDAKRVKVKN
-1033 GNTETALF
+1033 GDTETALF

-1052 SQEGL
+1052 SQGGL
-1057 FSVSD
+1057 FSIND

-1077 TVETKIHN
+1077 TVETKIHS
-1085 HGLSSRVDETVLKE
+1085 HGLTTRVDETIKKE
-1099 GIFQSVKLSP
+1099 GIYSKVAISP
-1109 YSRDTNLE
+1109 YSRDINLD
-1117 IISNS
+1117 IVSNS
-1122 QEAISIASVSNNLE
+1122 QTAISISSPSHDPLHNTVALSV
-1136 AAISITDGAVYG
+1136 TDGCVAG
-1148 LRALTRRYK
+1148 MRYATTYVSS
-1157 GGNYTLD
+1157 GTTYLD
-1164 TYVKNVIVTGANDL
+1164 TYVQNIIVNGETASPPQMTKEGA
-1178 ENQVIGNQ
+1178 GN
-1186 ITYLQ
+1186 TVLV
-1191 LPDNDLLTKGML
+1191 LPDDDSLSKGEL
-1203 GPNPTSAERVKY
+1203 QGNFTTSDKIAWQK
-1215 INKYHQTAENLQAG
+1215 KHGLPPQTLQTG
-1229 QEYIIYKRSSGRL
+1229 QEYRIYKRSKGTIKVVSNSNYPILYYTSNGIIQGDL
-1242 VISVGDD
+1242 VLPANYIGVL
-1249 PRKKI
+1249 
-1254 SIVKYNQGN
+1254 
-1263 VEVVKSVLFTV
+1263 SVLF
-1274 NWVGIIKVLYDGQN
+1274 DGN
-1288 WNLYVD
+1288 YWNIY
-1294 STNY
+1294 TNKY